1 MDRNGLRNYDKTRKV
16 HDWFRYFAP
25 VFITFS
31 VALGFITRIILLFV
45 PPTVIGFT
53 AAEWAKIFLL
63 GFINDIAFSL
73 LALAPAM
80 LLQATLNDA
89 KYKKPLCAIIGTV
102 LLAFAVYSFL
112 PSNIFIEYGSVVP
125 AIARIL
131 SLLLLGCFCLRLFL
145 PGIRKG
151 WCKAGLLFTMGL
163 YVFLMIVN
171 VISEC
176 IFWNEFGVRYNF
188 IAVDYLVYTNEVIGN
203 IMESYPIIPMFL
215 GVLLVAVL
223 VSWRMFRRRDFSEA
237 GNGGAVSFLATFI
250 IYAVLFTGSFIWL
263 RFSYRNL
270 QSGNN
275 YATELQCNGCWNFL
289 EAYSS
294 STLEYDRFYQMLP
307 DDEASAIKLAL
318 CNQVASKVG
327 EQSRTTATGG
337 EMVTESL
344 QVTSTGSVTDPS
356 LVTEP
361 VEVTTANNNGVQII
375 RDSIPAIKKNIVVIA
390 VESLS
395 ADFLTAYGN
404 EDGLTPNLDTL
415 IGKSL
420 VFDNL
425 YAAGNRSVRG
435 LEALTL
441 CLPPS
446 AGESIIK
453 RPGNEGLFSTGTVL
467 RANGYTTTFI
477 YGGDSYFD
485 NMRTY
490 FSGNG
495 FEIIDKSSYPKED
508 ITFANIWGTCD
519 EDSYRVALKEFDRKA
534 ESGTPFHAIIF
545 TISNHRPYTFPEGKI
560 TYDGEMKSRSAA
572 VKYTDFAI
580 GQFLAEALRKP
591 WFANT
596 VFVIVAD
603 HCASSAGKTSIP
615 VDKYHI
621 PAIVY
626 SPGFIRPQRVE
637 KLCSQ
642 IDLMPTVFSLLHFSY
657 DSKFYGQNIL
667 DSVYNQRA
675 FMATYQDLGYYSND
689 VLTVLSPVRR
699 VQQFD
704 VNETEPFRHSETVKE
719 TPADNLVK
727 EAQAFYQSVN
737 LQPVAKE

>member
-1 MDRNGLRNYDKTRKV
+1 MDRNCLRNYDKTRKV

-31 VALGFITRIILLFV
+31 VALGFITRILLLFT

-53 AAEWAKIFLL
+53 ALEWLKIFLL
-63 GFINDIAFSL
+63 GFVNDVAFSL

-80 LLQATLNDA
+80 LVQATLNDA
-89 KYKKPLCAIIGTV
+89 KYKKPLCYIIGAA
-102 LLAFAVYSFL
+102 LLAFAVYSLL
-112 PSNIFIEYGSVVP
+112 PSNIFTEYGSVVP
-125 AIARIL
+125 TIARLL
-131 SLLLLGCFCLRLFL
+131 SLLLLGAFCLRLFI
-145 PGIRKG
+145 PNIRKG

-163 YVFLMIVN
+163 YIFLMIVN

-176 IFWNEFGVRYNF
+176 VFWNEFGVRYNF

-203 IMESYPIIPMFL
+203 IMESYPIVPMFL
-215 GVLLVAVL
+215 GVFLVAVL
-223 VSWRMFRRRDFSEA
+223 ICWRLFRRNDFSES
-237 GNGGAVSFLATFI
+237 GNGGAVPFLATFV
-250 IYAVLFTGSFIWL
+250 IYAVLFAGSFFWL
-263 RFSYRNL
+263 RYSYRNL
-270 QSGNN
+270 QSANN

-307 DDEASAIKLAL
+307 EDEAQGLKLAL
-318 CNQVASKVG
+318 CGQVPAR
-327 EQSRTTATGG
+327 EEA
-337 EMVTESL
+337 
-344 QVTSTGSVTDPS
+344 GSVVRQADQPADAA
-356 LVTEP
+356 VRM
-361 VEVTTANNNGVQII
+361 I
-375 RDSIPAIKKNIVVIA
+375 RDSVPPVRKNIVMIT

-395 ADFLTAYGN
+395 ADFLAAYGN
-404 EDGLTPNLDTL
+404 EDGITPNLDTL
-415 IGKSL
+415 IEKSL

-441 CLPPS
+441 CIPPS
-446 AGESIIK
+446 AGESLIK
-453 RPGNEGLFSTGTVL
+453 RPDNAGLFSTGTVL
-467 RANGYTTTFI
+467 RENGYTTSFI

-485 NMRTY
+485 NMRAY

-495 FEIIDKSSYPKED
+495 FEIIDKYCYPKED
-508 ITFANIWGTCD
+508 ITFSNIWGTCD
-519 EDSYRVALKEFDRKA
+519 EDSYRVALKEFDKKA

-580 GQFLAEALRKP
+580 GQFLAEASRRP
-591 WFANT
+591 WFGNT
-596 VFVIVAD
+596 VFIVVAD

-626 SPGFIRPQRVE
+626 SPGFIQPRRVD

-642 IDLMPTVFSLLHFSY
+642 IDLMPTIFSLLHFSY
-657 DSKFYGQNIL
+657 DSKFYGRDIL
-667 DSVYNQRA
+667 APDYNQRA
-675 FMATYQDLGYYSND
+675 FMATYQDLGYYSDD

-699 VQQFD
+699 IRQFD
-704 VNETEPFRHSETVKE
+704 VRETGPWSHTETPKE
-719 TPADNLVK
+719 TPADSLVM
-727 EAQAFYQSVN
+727 EAQAFYQTVN
-737 LQPVAKE
+737 LKPW

>member
-1 MDRNGLRNYDKTRKV
+1 MDRNCLRNYDKTRKV

-31 VALGFITRIILLFV
+31 VALGFITRILLLFT

-53 AAEWAKIFLL
+53 ALEWLKIFLL
-63 GFINDIAFSL
+63 GFVNDVAFSL

-80 LLQATLNDA
+80 VVQATLNDA
-89 KYKKPLCAIIGTV
+89 KYKKPLCYIIGAA
-102 LLAFAVYSFL
+102 LLAFAVYSLL
-112 PSNIFIEYGSVVP
+112 PSNIFTEYGSVVP
-125 AIARIL
+125 TIARLL
-131 SLLLLGCFCLRLFL
+131 SLLLLGAFCLRLFI
-145 PGIRKG
+145 PNIRKG

-163 YVFLMIVN
+163 YIFLMIVN
-171 VISEC
+171 AISEC
-176 IFWNEFGVRYNF
+176 VFWNEFGVRYNF

-203 IMESYPIIPMFL
+203 IMESYPIVPMFL
-215 GVLLVAVL
+215 GVFLVAVL
-223 VSWRMFRRRDFSEA
+223 ICWRLFRRKDFSES
-237 GNGGAVSFLATFI
+237 GNGGAVPFLATFV
-250 IYAVLFTGSFIWL
+250 IYAALFAGSFFWL

-270 QSGNN
+270 QSSNN

-307 DDEASAIKLAL
+307 EDEAQGLKLAL
-318 CNQVASKVG
+318 CGQVPAR
-327 EQSRTTATGG
+327 EEA
-337 EMVTESL
+337 
-344 QVTSTGSVTDPS
+344 GSAVRQADQPADAA
-356 LVTEP
+356 VRM
-361 VEVTTANNNGVQII
+361 I
-375 RDSIPAIKKNIVVIA
+375 RDSVPPVRKNIVMIT

-395 ADFLTAYGN
+395 ADFLAAYGN
-404 EDGLTPNLDTL
+404 EDGITPNLDTL
-415 IGKSL
+415 IEKSL

-441 CLPPS
+441 CIPPS
-446 AGESIIK
+446 AGESLIK
-453 RPGNEGLFSTGTVL
+453 RPDNAGLFSTGTVL
-467 RANGYTTTFI
+467 GENGYTTSFI

-485 NMRTY
+485 NMRAY

-495 FEIIDKSSYPKED
+495 FEIIDKYCYPKED
-508 ITFANIWGTCD
+508 ITFSNIWGTCD
-519 EDSYRVALKEFDRKA
+519 EDSYRVALKEFDKKA

-580 GQFLAEALRKP
+580 GQFLAEASRRP
-591 WFANT
+591 WFGNT
-596 VFVIVAD
+596 VFIVVAD

-626 SPGFIRPQRVE
+626 SPGFIQPRRVE

-642 IDLMPTVFSLLHFSY
+642 IDLMPTIFSLLHFSY
-657 DSKFYGQNIL
+657 DSKFYGRDIL
-667 DSVYNQRA
+667 APDYNQRA
-675 FMATYQDLGYYSND
+675 FMATYQDLGYYSDD

-699 VQQFD
+699 IRQFD
-704 VNETEPFRHSETVKE
+704 VRETGPWSHTETPKE
-719 TPADNLVK
+719 TPADSLVR
-727 EAQAFYQSVN
+727 EAQAFYQTVN
-737 LQPVAKE
+737 LKPW

>member
-1 MDRNGLRNYDKTRKV
+1 MDRNCLRNYDKTRKV

-31 VALGFITRIILLFV
+31 VALGFITRILLLFT

-53 AAEWAKIFLL
+53 ALEWLKIFLL
-63 GFINDIAFSL
+63 GFVNDVAFSL

-80 LLQATLNDA
+80 VVQATLNDA
-89 KYKKPLCAIIGTV
+89 KYKKPLCYIIGAA
-102 LLAFAVYSFL
+102 LLAFAVYSLL
-112 PSNIFIEYGSVVP
+112 PSNIFTEYGSVVP
-125 AIARIL
+125 TIARLL
-131 SLLLLGCFCLRLFL
+131 SLLLLGAFCLRLFI
-145 PGIRKG
+145 PNIRKG
-151 WCKAGLLFTMGL
+151 CCKAGLLCTMGL
-163 YVFLMIVN
+163 YIFLMIVN
-171 VISEC
+171 AISEC
-176 IFWNEFGVRYNF
+176 VFWNEFGVRYNF

-203 IMESYPIIPMFL
+203 IMESYPIVPMFL
-215 GVLLVAVL
+215 GVFLVAVL
-223 VSWRMFRRRDFSEA
+223 ICWRLFRRKDFSES
-237 GNGGAVSFLATFI
+237 GNGGAVPFLATFV
-250 IYAVLFTGSFIWL
+250 IYAVLFAGSFFWL

-270 QSGNN
+270 QSSNN

-307 DDEASAIKLAL
+307 EDEAQGLKLAL
-318 CNQVASKVG
+318 CGQVPVREEA
-327 EQSRTTATGG
+327 
-337 EMVTESL
+337 
-344 QVTSTGSVTDPS
+344 GSAVRQAAQPADAA
-356 LVTEP
+356 VRM
-361 VEVTTANNNGVQII
+361 I
-375 RDSIPAIKKNIVVIA
+375 RDSVPPVRKNIVMIT

-395 ADFLTAYGN
+395 ADFLAAYGN
-404 EDGLTPNLDTL
+404 EDGITPNLDTL
-415 IGKSL
+415 IEKSL

-441 CLPPS
+441 CIPPS
-446 AGESIIK
+446 AGESLIK
-453 RPGNEGLFSTGTVL
+453 RPDNAGLFSTGTVL
-467 RANGYTTTFI
+467 RENGYTTSFI

-485 NMRTY
+485 NMRAY

-495 FEIIDKSSYPKED
+495 FEIIDKYCYPKED
-508 ITFANIWGTCD
+508 ITFSNIWGTCD
-519 EDSYRVALKEFDRKA
+519 EDSYRVALKEFDKKA

-580 GQFLAEALRKP
+580 GQFLAEASRRP
-591 WFANT
+591 WFGNT
-596 VFVIVAD
+596 VFIVVAD

-626 SPGFIRPQRVE
+626 SPGFIQPRRVE

-642 IDLMPTVFSLLHFSY
+642 IDLMPTIFSLLHFSY
-657 DSKFYGQNIL
+657 DSKFYGRDIL
-667 DSVYNQRA
+667 APDYNQRA
-675 FMATYQDLGYYSND
+675 FMATYQDLGYYSDD

-699 VQQFD
+699 IRQFD
-704 VNETEPFRHSETVKE
+704 VRETGPWSHTETPKE
-719 TPADNLVK
+719 TPADSLVR
-727 EAQAFYQSVN
+727 EAQAFYQTVN
-737 LQPVAKE
+737 LKPW

>member
-1 MDRNGLRNYDKTRKV
+1 MDRNFIIGYNKPEKV
-16 HDWFRYFAP
+16 RDWFWKFAP
-25 VFITFS
+25 IFILFS
-31 VALGFITRIILLFV
+31 AALGLLTRVILIFV

-53 AAEWAKIFLL
+53 ALEWLKIFVL
-63 GFINDIAFSL
+63 GFINDVAFSI
-73 LALAPAM
+73 LALAPAV
-80 LLQATLNDA
+80 LLYATLNDA
-89 KYKKPLCAIIGTV
+89 KYKKPLSVVLAAA

-112 PSNIFIEYGSVVP
+112 PSNIFTEYGSVVP
-125 AIARIL
+125 TIARVL
-131 SLLLLGCFCLRLFL
+131 SLLLLCGFCLRLFI
-145 PGIRKG
+145 PSIRKG

-163 YVFLMIVN
+163 YIFLMITN
-171 VISEC
+171 AISEC

-203 IMESYPIIPMFL
+203 IMESYPIIPMVL

-223 VSWRMFRRRDFSEA
+223 ICWRIFRRQDFSEA
-237 GNGGAVSFLATFI
+237 GNSGMIPFLATFA
-250 IYAVLFTGSFIWL
+250 IYAFLFTGSFFWL

-270 QSGNN
+270 QSANN

-307 DDEASAIKLAL
+307 TDEASALKLAL
-318 CNQVASKVG
+318 CNQDG
-327 EQSRTTATGG
+327 
-337 EMVTESL
+337 
-344 QVTSTGSVTDPS
+344 D
-356 LVTEP
+356 
-361 VEVTTANNNGVQII
+361 GVQAI
-375 RDSIPAIKKNIVVIA
+375 RDSVPVIKKNIVVIA

-395 ADFLTAYGN
+395 ADFLSAYGN
-404 EDGLTPNLDTL
+404 EDGITPNLDTL
-415 IGKSL
+415 IEKSL

-441 CLPPS
+441 CIPPS

-453 RPGNEGLFSTGTVL
+453 RPGNAGLFSTGTVL
-467 RANGYTTTFI
+467 RANGYTTSFI

-495 FEIIDKSSYPKED
+495 FEIIDKTSYPKED

-519 EDSYRVALKEFDRKA
+519 EDSYRVALKEFDKKA
-534 ESGTPFHAIIF
+534 GSGTPFHAIIF

-580 GQFLAEALRKP
+580 GQFLAEASRKS

-667 DSVYNQRA
+667 DSEYNQRA
-675 FMATYQDLGYYSND
+675 FMATYQDLGYYSDD

-704 VNETEPFRHSETVKE
+704 VTSTEPWHHTETPKVAHADSLVKE
-719 TPADNLVK
+719 T
-727 EAQAFYQSVN
+727 QAFYQTVN
-737 LQPVAKE
+737 LCPLAKE

>member
-1 MDRNGLRNYDKTRKV
+1 MDRNCLRNYDKTRKV

-31 VALGFITRIILLFV
+31 VALGFITRILLLFT

-53 AAEWAKIFLL
+53 ALEWLKIFLL
-63 GFINDIAFSL
+63 GFVNDVAFSL

-80 LLQATLNDA
+80 VVQATLNDA
-89 KYKKPLCAIIGTV
+89 KYKKPLCYIIGAA
-102 LLAFAVYSFL
+102 LLAFAVYSLL
-112 PSNIFIEYGSVVP
+112 PSNIFTEYGSVVP
-125 AIARIL
+125 TIARLL
-131 SLLLLGCFCLRLFL
+131 SLLLLGAFCLRLFI
-145 PGIRKG
+145 PNIRKG

-163 YVFLMIVN
+163 YIFLMIVN
-171 VISEC
+171 AISEC
-176 IFWNEFGVRYNF
+176 VFWNEFGVRYNF

-203 IMESYPIIPMFL
+203 IMESYPIVPMFL
-215 GVLLVAVL
+215 GVFLVAVL
-223 VSWRMFRRRDFSEA
+223 ICWRMFRRKDFSES
-237 GNGGAVSFLATFI
+237 GNGGAVPFLATFV
-250 IYAVLFTGSFIWL
+250 IYAVLFAGSFFWL

-270 QSGNN
+270 QSSNN

-307 DDEASAIKLAL
+307 EDEAQGLKLAL
-318 CNQVASKVG
+318 CGQVPVREEA
-327 EQSRTTATGG
+327 
-337 EMVTESL
+337 
-344 QVTSTGSVTDPS
+344 GSAVRQADQPADAA
-356 LVTEP
+356 VRM
-361 VEVTTANNNGVQII
+361 I
-375 RDSIPAIKKNIVVIA
+375 RDSVPPVRKNIVMIT

-395 ADFLTAYGN
+395 ADFLAAYGN
-404 EDGLTPNLDTL
+404 EDGITPNLDTL
-415 IGKSL
+415 IEKSL

-441 CLPPS
+441 CIPPS
-446 AGESIIK
+446 AGESLIK
-453 RPGNEGLFSTGTVL
+453 RPDNAGLFSTGTVL
-467 RANGYTTTFI
+467 RENGYTTSFI

-485 NMRTY
+485 NMCAY

-495 FEIIDKSSYPKED
+495 FEIIDKYCYPKED
-508 ITFANIWGTCD
+508 ITFSNIWGTCD
-519 EDSYRVALKEFDRKA
+519 EDSYRVALKEFDKKA

-580 GQFLAEALRKP
+580 GQFLAEASRRP
-591 WFANT
+591 WFGNT
-596 VFVIVAD
+596 VFIVVAD

-626 SPGFIRPQRVE
+626 SPGFIQPRRVE

-642 IDLMPTVFSLLHFSY
+642 IDLMPTIFSLLHFSY

-667 DSVYNQRA
+667 APDYNQRA
-675 FMATYQDLGYYSND
+675 FMATYQDLGYYSDD

-699 VQQFD
+699 IRQFD
-704 VNETEPFRHSETVKE
+704 VRETGPWSHTETPKE
-719 TPADNLVK
+719 TPADSLVR
-727 EAQAFYQSVN
+727 EAQAFYQTVN
-737 LQPVAKE
+737 LKPW

>member
-1 MDRNGLRNYDKTRKV
+1 MDRNFIIDDGKTQKV
-16 HDWFRYFAP
+16 RDWFWNFAP
-25 VFITFS
+25 IFILFS
-31 VALGFITRIILLFV
+31 AALGLLTRVILIFV

-53 AAEWAKIFLL
+53 ALEWLKIFVL
-63 GFINDIAFSL
+63 GFINDVAFSI
-73 LALAPAM
+73 LALAPAV
-80 LLQATLNDA
+80 LLYATLNDA
-89 KYKKPLCAIIGTV
+89 KYKKPLSVVLAAA

-112 PSNIFIEYGSVVP
+112 PSNIFTEYGSVVP
-125 AIARIL
+125 TIARVL
-131 SLLLLGCFCLRLFL
+131 SLLLLGGFCLRLFI
-145 PGIRKG
+145 PSIRKG

-163 YVFLMIVN
+163 YIFLMITN
-171 VISEC
+171 AISEC

-203 IMESYPIIPMFL
+203 IMESYPIIPMVL

-223 VSWRMFRRRDFSEA
+223 ICWRIFRRQDFSEA
-237 GNGGAVSFLATFI
+237 GNSGMIPFLATFA
-250 IYAVLFTGSFIWL
+250 IYAFLFTGSFFWL

-270 QSGNN
+270 QSANN

-307 DDEASAIKLAL
+307 TDEASVLKLAL
-318 CNQVASKVG
+318 CNQDG
-327 EQSRTTATGG
+327 
-337 EMVTESL
+337 
-344 QVTSTGSVTDPS
+344 D
-356 LVTEP
+356 
-361 VEVTTANNNGVQII
+361 GVQAI
-375 RDSIPAIKKNIVVIA
+375 RDSVPVIKKNIVVIA

-395 ADFLTAYGN
+395 ADFLSAYGN
-404 EDGLTPNLDTL
+404 EDGITPNLDTL
-415 IGKSL
+415 IEKSL

-441 CLPPS
+441 CIPPS

-453 RPGNEGLFSTGTVL
+453 RPGNAGLFSTGTVL
-467 RANGYTTTFI
+467 RANGYTTSFI

-495 FEIIDKSSYPKED
+495 FEIIDKTSYPKED

-519 EDSYRVALKEFDRKA
+519 EDSYRVALKEFDKKA
-534 ESGTPFHAIIF
+534 ENGTPFHAIIF

-572 VKYTDFAI
+572 VKYSDFAI
-580 GQFLAEALRKP
+580 GQFLAEASRKS

-667 DSVYNQRA
+667 DSEYNQRA
-675 FMATYQDLGYYSND
+675 FMATYQDLGYYSDD

-704 VNETEPFRHSETVKE
+704 VTSTEPWHHTETPKVAHADSLVKE
-719 TPADNLVK
+719 T
-727 EAQAFYQSVN
+727 QAFYQTVN
-737 LQPVAKE
+737 LCPLAKE

>member
-1 MDRNGLRNYDKTRKV
+1 MDRNGLRDYDKSRKV

-25 VFITFS
+25 VFINFAVT
-31 VALGFITRIILLFV
+31 LGFITRVILLFV

-53 AAEWAKIFLL
+53 AVEWVKIFLL
-63 GFINDIAFSL
+63 GLVNDIAFSL

-80 LLQATLNDA
+80 LIQATLNDA
-89 KYKKPLCAIIGTV
+89 KYKKPLSDIIGAA
-102 LLAFAVYSFL
+102 LLVFAIYSFL

-125 AIARIL
+125 TIARIL
-131 SLLLLGCFCLRLFL
+131 SLLLLGCFCLRMLI
-145 PGIRKG
+145 PGIRNG
-151 WCKAGLLFTMGL
+151 WCATGLLITMGL
-163 YVFLMIVN
+163 YIFLMIVN
-171 VISEC
+171 VVSEC
-176 IFWNEFGVRYNF
+176 VFWNEFGVRYNF

-203 IMESYPIIPMFL
+203 IMESYPIIPLFL

-223 VSWRMFRRRDFSEA
+223 VSWRMFREKDFSEA
-237 GNGGAVSFLATFI
+237 CNGGTAAFLATFV
-250 IYAVLFTGSFIWL
+250 IYAVLFTGSFFWL
-263 RFSYRNL
+263 RFSHRNL
-270 QSGNN
+270 QSANS

-307 DDEASAIKLAL
+307 SDEASALKLDL
-318 CNQVASKVG
+318 CNQAAST
-327 EQSRTTATGG
+327 SSATGRESAIG
-337 EMVTESL
+337 ESL
-344 QVTSTGSVTDPS
+344 S
-356 LVTEP
+356 VTEP
-361 VEVTTANNNGVQII
+361 VEVTSANSNGVQII
-375 RDSIPAIKKNIVVIA
+375 RDSIPAVKKNIVVIA

-435 LEALTL
+435 LEAMTL

-453 RPGNEGLFSTGTVL
+453 RPDNAGLFSTGTVL

-495 FEIIDKSSYPKED
+495 FEIIDKSGYPKED

-534 ESGTPFHAIIF
+534 ESGAPFHAIIF

-580 GQFLAEALRKP
+580 GQFLAEASRKP
-591 WFANT
+591 WFTNT

-626 SPGFIRPQRVE
+626 SPGFIRPQRIE
-637 KLCSQ
+637 KVCSQ

-667 DSVYNQRA
+667 DPGYNQRA
-675 FMATYQDLGYYSND
+675 FMATYQDLGYFSDD

-699 VQQFD
+699 IRQFD
-704 VNETEPFRHSETVKE
+704 VTSAGAWSHNETSRDTLS
-719 TPADNLVK
+719 DSLVK
-727 EAQAFYQSVN
+727 EAQAFYQTVN

>member
-1 MDRNGLRNYDKTRKV
+1 MNRNCLRNYDKTRKV

-25 VFITFS
+25 VFIIFS
-31 VALGFITRIILLFV
+31 AALGLLTRLLLLFI
-45 PPTVIGFT
+45 PPTVIGFS
-53 AAEWAKIFLL
+53 AIEWLKIFLL
-63 GFINDIAFSL
+63 GLVNDIAFSV
-73 LALAPAM
+73 LALAPGM
-80 LLQATLNDA
+80 LLHATLNDA
-89 KYKKPLCAIIGTV
+89 KYKKPLSAIIGAA

-125 AIARIL
+125 TIARAL
-131 SLLLLGCFCLRLFL
+131 SLLLLGGFCLRLFI
-145 PGIRKG
+145 PNIREG

-171 VISEC
+171 VASEC
-176 IFWNEFGVRYNF
+176 VFWNEFGVRYNF

-203 IMESYPIIPMFL
+203 IMESYPIVPMFL

-237 GNGGAVSFLATFI
+237 GNGGAVPFLATFI
-250 IYAVLFTGSFIWL
+250 MYSVLFVGSFFWL

-270 QSGNN
+270 QSANN

-307 DDEASAIKLAL
+307 DDEAAGIKLAL
-318 CNQVASKVG
+318 CNQIDS
-327 EQSRTTATGG
+327 S
-337 EMVTESL
+337 
-344 QVTSTGSVTDPS
+344 
-356 LVTEP
+356 VTEP
-361 VEVTTANNNGVQII
+361 AEVTPANSNGVQII
-375 RDSIPAIKKNIVVIA
+375 RDSVPAIKKNIALIA

-395 ADFLTAYGN
+395 ADFLAAYGN
-404 EDGLTPNLDTL
+404 KDGLTPNLDTL
-415 IGKSL
+415 IDKSL

-446 AGESIIK
+446 AGESVIK
-453 RPGNEGLFSTGTVL
+453 RPDNAGLFSTGTVL

-485 NMRTY
+485 NMQTY

-508 ITFANIWGTCD
+508 ITFSNIWGTCD

-580 GQFLAEALRKP
+580 GQFLAEASRKP
-591 WFANT
+591 WFGNT

-626 SPGFIRPQRVE
+626 SPGFIQPRRIDKV
-637 KLCSQ
+637 CSQ

-667 DSVYNQRA
+667 APEYNQRA
-675 FMATYQDLGYYSND
+675 FMATYQDLGYFSDD

-704 VNETEPFRHSETVKE
+704 VTETAPWSHSETVKE
-719 TPADNLVK
+719 TSDEALVK
-727 EAQAFYQSVN
+727 EAQAFYQTVN

>member
-1 MDRNGLRNYDKTRKV
+1 MDRNCLRNYDKTRKV

-31 VALGFITRIILLFV
+31 VALGFITRILLLFT

-53 AAEWAKIFLL
+53 ALEWLKIFLL
-63 GFINDIAFSL
+63 GFVNDVAFSL

-80 LLQATLNDA
+80 VVQATLNDA
-89 KYKKPLCAIIGTV
+89 KYKKPLCYIIGAA
-102 LLAFAVYSFL
+102 LLAFAVYSLL
-112 PSNIFIEYGSVVP
+112 PSNIFTEYGSVVP
-125 AIARIL
+125 TIARLL
-131 SLLLLGCFCLRLFL
+131 SLLLLGAFCLRLFI
-145 PGIRKG
+145 PNIRNG

-163 YVFLMIVN
+163 YIFLMIVN
-171 VISEC
+171 AISEC
-176 IFWNEFGVRYNF
+176 VFWNEFGVRYNF

-203 IMESYPIIPMFL
+203 IMESYPIVPMFL
-215 GVLLVAVL
+215 GVFLVAVL
-223 VSWRMFRRRDFSEA
+223 ICWRLFRRKDFSES
-237 GNGGAVSFLATFI
+237 GNGGAVPFLATFV
-250 IYAVLFTGSFIWL
+250 IYAVLFAGSFFWL

-270 QSGNN
+270 QSSNN

-307 DDEASAIKLAL
+307 EEEAQGLKLAL
-318 CNQVASKVG
+318 CGQVPVREEA
-327 EQSRTTATGG
+327 
-337 EMVTESL
+337 
-344 QVTSTGSVTDPS
+344 GSAVRQADQPADAA
-356 LVTEP
+356 VRM
-361 VEVTTANNNGVQII
+361 I
-375 RDSIPAIKKNIVVIA
+375 RDSVPPVRKNIVMIT

-395 ADFLTAYGN
+395 ADFLAAYGN
-404 EDGLTPNLDTL
+404 EDGITPNLDTL
-415 IGKSL
+415 IEKSL

-441 CLPPS
+441 CIPPS
-446 AGESIIK
+446 AGESLIK
-453 RPGNEGLFSTGTVL
+453 RPDNAGLFSTGTVL
-467 RANGYTTTFI
+467 RENGYTTSFI

-485 NMRTY
+485 NMRAY

-495 FEIIDKSSYPKED
+495 FEIIDKYCYPKED
-508 ITFANIWGTCD
+508 ITFSNIWGTCD
-519 EDSYRVALKEFDRKA
+519 EDSYRVALKEFDKKA

-580 GQFLAEALRKP
+580 GQFLAEASRRP
-591 WFANT
+591 WFGNT
-596 VFVIVAD
+596 VFIVVAD

-626 SPGFIRPQRVE
+626 SPGFIQPRRVE

-642 IDLMPTVFSLLHFSY
+642 IDLMPTIFSLLHFSY
-657 DSKFYGQNIL
+657 DSKFYGRDIL
-667 DSVYNQRA
+667 APDYNQRA
-675 FMATYQDLGYYSND
+675 FMATYQDLGYYSDD

-699 VQQFD
+699 IRQIGRAHV
-704 VNETEPFRHSETVKE
+704 
-719 TPADNLVK
+719 
-727 EAQAFYQSVN
+727 
-737 LQPVAKE
+737 

>member
-1 MDRNGLRNYDKTRKV
+1 MDRNSLRDYDKTRKV

-31 VALGFITRIILLFV
+31 VTLGLITRMILLFV

-53 AAEWAKIFLL
+53 AVEWLKIFLL
-63 GFINDIAFSL
+63 GLVNDVAFSI

-80 LLQATLNDA
+80 LIQATLNDA
-89 KYKKPLCAIIGTV
+89 KYKKPLSIVIGTI
-102 LLAFAVYSFL
+102 LLAFAIYSFL
-112 PSNIFIEYGSVVP
+112 PSNIFTEYGSVVP
-125 AIARIL
+125 TIARSL
-131 SLLLLGCFCLRLFL
+131 SVLLLCGFCLRLFI
-145 PGIRKG
+145 PDIRKG

-163 YVFLMIVN
+163 YIFLMIFN

-203 IMESYPIIPMFL
+203 IMESYPVLPLFL
-215 GVLLVAVL
+215 GVLLMAVL
-223 VSWRMFRRRDFSEA
+223 VSWRMFRRLDFRDA
-237 GNGGAVSFLATFI
+237 GNGGAVQFLATFV
-250 IYAVLFTGSFIWL
+250 IYAVLFTGSFFWL

-270 QSGNN
+270 QSDNN

-307 DDEASAIKLAL
+307 ADEASALKLAL
-318 CNQVASKVG
+318 CNQDG
-327 EQSRTTATGG
+327 
-337 EMVTESL
+337 
-344 QVTSTGSVTDPS
+344 D
-356 LVTEP
+356 
-361 VEVTTANNNGVQII
+361 GVQAIK
-375 RDSIPAIKKNIVVIA
+375 DSVPAIKKNIVVIA

-395 ADFLTAYGN
+395 ADFLSAYGN
-404 EDGLTPNLDTL
+404 EDGITPNLDTL
-415 IGKSL
+415 IEKSL

-446 AGESIIK
+446 AGESLIK
-453 RPGNEGLFSTGTVL
+453 RPDNAGLFSTGTVL
-467 RANGYTTTFI
+467 RANGYTTSFI

-519 EDSYRVALKEFDRKA
+519 EDSYRVALKEFDKKA

-580 GQFLAEALRKP
+580 GQFLAEASRKP
-591 WFANT
+591 WFAGT

-667 DSVYNQRA
+667 DPEYNQRA
-675 FMATYQDLGYYSND
+675 FMATYQDLGYYSDD

-704 VNETEPFRHSETVKE
+704 VASTEPWHNTETPKADSADSLVKE
-719 TPADNLVK
+719 T
-727 EAQAFYQSVN
+727 QAFYQTVN

>member
-1 MDRNGLRNYDKTRKV
+1 MDRNFIIDDGKTQKV
-16 HDWFRYFAP
+16 RDWFWNFAP
-25 VFITFS
+25 IFILFS
-31 VALGFITRIILLFV
+31 ATLGLLTRVILIFV

-53 AAEWAKIFLL
+53 ALEWLKIFVL
-63 GFINDIAFSL
+63 GFINDVAFSI
-73 LALAPAM
+73 LALAPAV
-80 LLQATLNDA
+80 LLYATLNDA
-89 KYKKPLCAIIGTV
+89 KYKKPLSVVLAAA

-112 PSNIFIEYGSVVP
+112 PSNIFTEYGSVVP
-125 AIARIL
+125 TIARVL
-131 SLLLLGCFCLRLFL
+131 SLLLLGGFCLRLFI
-145 PGIRKG
+145 PSIRKG

-163 YVFLMIVN
+163 YIFLMITN
-171 VISEC
+171 AISEC

-203 IMESYPIIPMFL
+203 IMESYPIIPMVL

-223 VSWRMFRRRDFSEA
+223 ICLRIFRRQDFSEA
-237 GNGGAVSFLATFI
+237 GNSGMIPFLATFA
-250 IYAVLFTGSFIWL
+250 IYAFLFTGSFFWL

-270 QSGNN
+270 QSANN

-307 DDEASAIKLAL
+307 TDEASALKLAL
-318 CNQVASKVG
+318 CNQDG
-327 EQSRTTATGG
+327 
-337 EMVTESL
+337 
-344 QVTSTGSVTDPS
+344 D
-356 LVTEP
+356 
-361 VEVTTANNNGVQII
+361 GVQAI
-375 RDSIPAIKKNIVVIA
+375 RDSVPVIKKNIVVIA

-395 ADFLTAYGN
+395 ADFLSAYGN
-404 EDGLTPNLDTL
+404 EDGITPNLDTL
-415 IGKSL
+415 IEKSL

-441 CLPPS
+441 CIPPS

-453 RPGNEGLFSTGTVL
+453 RPGNAGLFSTGTVL
-467 RANGYTTTFI
+467 RANGYTTSFI

-495 FEIIDKSSYPKED
+495 FEIIDKTSYPKED

-519 EDSYRVALKEFDRKA
+519 EDSYRVALKEFDKKA
-534 ESGTPFHAIIF
+534 GSGTPFHAIIF

-580 GQFLAEALRKP
+580 GQFLAEASRKS

-667 DSVYNQRA
+667 APEYNQRA
-675 FMATYQDLGYYSND
+675 FMATYQDLGYYSDD

-704 VNETEPFRHSETVKE
+704 VASTEPWHHTETPKADSADSLVKE
-719 TPADNLVK
+719 T
-727 EAQAFYQSVN
+727 QAFYQTVN

>member
-1 MDRNGLRNYDKTRKV
+1 MDRDILGNNGRTSKV

-25 VFITFS
+25 VFITF
-31 VALGFITRIILLFV
+31 AAILGFITRIFLLFV

-53 AAEWAKIFLL
+53 ASEWLKIFFL
-63 GFINDIAFSL
+63 GLANDIAFSL

-80 LLQATLNDA
+80 LLHATLNNA
-89 KYKKPLCAIIGTV
+89 KYRKPISTVIGAA
-102 LLAFAVYSFL
+102 LLAFMVYSFL
-112 PSNIFIEYGSVVP
+112 PSNIFSEYGSVVP
-125 AIARIL
+125 AIARTI
-131 SLLLLGCFCLRLFL
+131 SLLLLGGFCLRLFI
-145 PGIRKG
+145 PGIREG
-151 WCKAGLLFTMGL
+151 WCRAGLLFTMGL
-163 YVFLMIVN
+163 YIFLAIVN
-171 VISEC
+171 AISEC

-203 IMESYPIIPMFL
+203 IMESYPVVPMFA
-215 GVLLVAVL
+215 GVLMVAVL
-223 VSWRMFRRRDFSEA
+223 VSWRMFRCKDFSEA
-237 GNGGAVSFLATFI
+237 GNGGTVPFLATFV
-250 IYAVLFTGSFIWL
+250 IYAILFAGSLSWL

-270 QSGNN
+270 QSANN

-289 EAYSS
+289 EAYGS
-294 STLEYDRFYQMLP
+294 STLEYDRFYRMLP
-307 DDEASAIKLAL
+307 SDEASALKLKL
-318 CNQVASKVG
+318 CHQVASMAG
-327 EQSRTTATGG
+327 EQSRATG
-337 EMVTESL
+337 SA
-344 QVTSTGSVTDPS
+344 TS
-356 LVTEP
+356 
-361 VEVTTANNNGVQII
+361 ANSDGVQII
-375 RDSIPAIKKNIVVIA
+375 RDTIPAIKKNIVLIA

-395 ADFLTAYGN
+395 ADFLAAYGN
-404 EDGLTPNLDTL
+404 EEGITPNLDSL

-453 RPGNEGLFSTGTVL
+453 RPDNEGLFSTGTVL
-467 RANGYTTTFI
+467 RANGYTSSFI

-580 GQFLAEALRKP
+580 GQFLDEASRKP

-615 VDKYHI
+615 VDRYHI

-626 SPGFIRPQRVE
+626 APGFIQPQRVG

-667 DSVYNQRA
+667 APEYDQRA
-675 FMATYQDLGYYSND
+675 FMATYQDLGYYSDD
-689 VLTVLSPVRR
+689 VLTVLSPVGR

-704 VNETEPFRHSETVKE
+704 VAETEPWRHTETPKE
-719 TPADNLVK
+719 TPAESLVK
-727 EAQAFYQSVN
+727 EAQAFYQTVN
-737 LQPVAKE
+737 LE

>member
-31 VALGFITRIILLFV
+31 VAIGFITRIILLFV

-53 AAEWAKIFLL
+53 ALEWLKIFAL
-63 GFINDIAFSL
+63 GFVNDMAFSL

-80 LLQATLNDA
+80 LVHATLNDA
-89 KYKKPLCAIIGTV
+89 KYKKPLSVIIGAA

-112 PSNIFIEYGSVVP
+112 PSNIFTEYGSVVP
-125 AIARIL
+125 TIARVL
-131 SLLLLGCFCLRLFL
+131 SLLLLVGFGLRLFH
-145 PGIRKG
+145 PGARKG

-163 YVFLMIVN
+163 YIFLMIVN
-171 VISEC
+171 AVSEC
-176 IFWNEFGVRYNF
+176 VFWNEFGVRYNF

-203 IMESYPIIPMFL
+203 IMESYPIVPLFL

-223 VSWRMFRRRDFSEA
+223 ISWRLFRRKDFSEA
-237 GNGGAVSFLATFI
+237 DNGGAIPFLATLV
-250 IYAVLFTGSFIWL
+250 IYAVLFAGSFFWL

-270 QSGNN
+270 QSANN

-294 STLEYDRFYQMLP
+294 SALEYDRFYQLLP
-307 DDEASAIKLAL
+307 SDEARDLKLAL
-318 CNQVASKVG
+318 CGQNASADDASTSSASESAPVAEPAEAHEFG
-327 EQSRTTATGG
+327 RTIGYTGI
-337 EMVTESL
+337 
-344 QVTSTGSVTDPS
+344 QP
-356 LVTEP
+356 
-361 VEVTTANNNGVQII
+361 I
-375 RDSIPAIKKNIVVIA
+375 RDSIPAIKKNIVLIA

-395 ADFLTAYGN
+395 ADFLAAYGN
-404 EDGLTPNLDTL
+404 EKGITPNLDTL
-415 IGKSL
+415 IDKSL

-441 CLPPS
+441 CIPPS
-446 AGESIIK
+446 AGESLIK
-453 RPGNEGLFSTGTVL
+453 RPDNAGLFSTGSVL
-467 RANGYTTTFI
+467 RDNGYTTTFI

-485 NMRTY
+485 NMRAY

-495 FEIIDKSSYPKED
+495 FEIIDKASYPKED
-508 ITFANIWGTCD
+508 ITFSNIWGTCD

-560 TYDGEMKSRSAA
+560 TFDGEMKSRSAA

-580 GQFLAEALRKP
+580 GQFLAEASRKP
-591 WFANT
+591 WFGNT

-626 SPGFIRPQRVE
+626 SPGFIQPRRVE

-642 IDLMPTVFSLLHFSY
+642 IDLMPTLFSLLHFSY
-657 DSKFYGQNIL
+657 NSRFYGQNIL
-667 DSVYNQRA
+667 SPDYNQRA
-675 FMATYQDLGYYSND
+675 FMATYQDLGYLSND
-689 VLTVLSPVRR
+689 ILTVLSPVRR
-699 VQQFD
+699 VRLFD
-704 VNETEPFRHSETVKE
+704 VTETEKWRHTE
-719 TPADNLVK
+719 TPRETQDEGLVK

-737 LQPVAKE
+737 STE

>member
-1 MDRNGLRNYDKTRKV
+1 MDRNCLRNYDKTRKV

-31 VALGFITRIILLFV
+31 VALGFITRILLLFT

-53 AAEWAKIFLL
+53 ALEWLKILLL
-63 GFINDIAFSL
+63 GFVNDVAFSL

-80 LLQATLNDA
+80 VVQATLNDA
-89 KYKKPLCAIIGTV
+89 KYKKPLCYIIGAA
-102 LLAFAVYSFL
+102 LLAFAVYSLL
-112 PSNIFIEYGSVVP
+112 PSNIFTEYGSVVP
-125 AIARIL
+125 TIARLL
-131 SLLLLGCFCLRLFL
+131 SLLLLGAFCLRLFI
-145 PGIRKG
+145 PNIRKG

-163 YVFLMIVN
+163 YIFLMIVN
-171 VISEC
+171 AISEC
-176 IFWNEFGVRYNF
+176 VFWNEFGVRYNF

-203 IMESYPIIPMFL
+203 IMESYPIVPMFL
-215 GVLLVAVL
+215 GVFLVAVL
-223 VSWRMFRRRDFSEA
+223 ICWRLFRRKDFSES
-237 GNGGAVSFLATFI
+237 GNGGAVPFLATFV
-250 IYAVLFTGSFIWL
+250 IYAVLFAGSFFWL

-270 QSGNN
+270 QSSNN

-307 DDEASAIKLAL
+307 EDEAQGLKLAL
-318 CNQVASKVG
+318 CGQVPVREEA
-327 EQSRTTATGG
+327 
-337 EMVTESL
+337 
-344 QVTSTGSVTDPS
+344 GS
-356 LVTEP
+356 
-361 VEVTTANNNGVQII
+361 EVRQADQPADAAVRMI
-375 RDSIPAIKKNIVVIA
+375 RDSVPPVRKNIVMIT

-395 ADFLTAYGN
+395 ADFLAAYGN
-404 EDGLTPNLDTL
+404 EDGITPNLDTL
-415 IGKSL
+415 IEKSL

-441 CLPPS
+441 CIPPS
-446 AGESIIK
+446 AGESLIK
-453 RPGNEGLFSTGTVL
+453 RPDNAGLFSTGTVL
-467 RANGYTTTFI
+467 RENGYTTSFI

-485 NMRTY
+485 NMRAY

-495 FEIIDKSSYPKED
+495 FEIIDKYCYPKED
-508 ITFANIWGTCD
+508 ITFSNIWGTCD
-519 EDSYRVALKEFDRKA
+519 EDSYRVALKEFDKKA

-580 GQFLAEALRKP
+580 GQFLAEASRRP
-591 WFANT
+591 WFGNT
-596 VFVIVAD
+596 VFIVVAD

-626 SPGFIRPQRVE
+626 SPGFIQPRRVE

-642 IDLMPTVFSLLHFSY
+642 IDLMPTIFSLLHFSY
-657 DSKFYGQNIL
+657 DSKFYGRDIL
-667 DSVYNQRA
+667 APDYNQRA
-675 FMATYQDLGYYSND
+675 FMATYQDLGYYSDD

-699 VQQFD
+699 IRQFD
-704 VNETEPFRHSETVKE
+704 VRETGPWSHTETPKE
-719 TPADNLVK
+719 TPADSLVR
-727 EAQAFYQSVN
+727 EAQAFYQTVN
-737 LQPVAKE
+737 LKPW

>member
-1 MDRNGLRNYDKTRKV
+1 MDRNSLRDYDKTRKV

-31 VALGFITRIILLFV
+31 VTLGLITRMILLFV

-53 AAEWAKIFLL
+53 AVEWLKIFLL
-63 GFINDIAFSL
+63 GLVNDVAFSI

-80 LLQATLNDA
+80 LIQATLNDA
-89 KYKKPLCAIIGTV
+89 KYKKPLSIVIGTI
-102 LLAFAVYSFL
+102 LLAFAIYSFL
-112 PSNIFIEYGSVVP
+112 PSNIFTEYGSVVP
-125 AIARIL
+125 TIARSL
-131 SLLLLGCFCLRLFL
+131 SVLLLCGFCLRLFI
-145 PGIRKG
+145 PDIRKG

-163 YVFLMIVN
+163 YIFLMIFN

-203 IMESYPIIPMFL
+203 IMESYPVLPLFL
-215 GVLLVAVL
+215 GVLLMAVL
-223 VSWRMFRRRDFSEA
+223 VSWRMFRRLDFRDA
-237 GNGGAVSFLATFI
+237 GNGGAVQFLATFV
-250 IYAVLFTGSFIWL
+250 IYAVLFTGSFFWL

-270 QSGNN
+270 QSDNN

-307 DDEASAIKLAL
+307 ADEASALKLAL
-318 CNQVASKVG
+318 CNQDG
-327 EQSRTTATGG
+327 
-337 EMVTESL
+337 
-344 QVTSTGSVTDPS
+344 D
-356 LVTEP
+356 
-361 VEVTTANNNGVQII
+361 GVQAIK
-375 RDSIPAIKKNIVVIA
+375 DSVPAIKKNIVVIA

-395 ADFLTAYGN
+395 ADFLSAYGN
-404 EDGLTPNLDTL
+404 EDGITPNLDTL
-415 IGKSL
+415 IEKSL

-446 AGESIIK
+446 AGESLIK
-453 RPGNEGLFSTGTVL
+453 RPDNAGLFSTGTVL
-467 RANGYTTTFI
+467 RANGYTTSFI

-519 EDSYRVALKEFDRKA
+519 EDSYRVALKEFDKKA

-580 GQFLAEALRKP
+580 GQFLAEASRKP
-591 WFANT
+591 WFAGT

-667 DSVYNQRA
+667 APEYNQRA
-675 FMATYQDLGYYSND
+675 FMATYQDLGYYSDD

-704 VNETEPFRHSETVKE
+704 VASTEPWHNTETPKADSADSLVKE
-719 TPADNLVK
+719 T
-727 EAQAFYQSVN
+727 QAFYQTVN

>member
-1 MDRNGLRNYDKTRKV
+1 MERNCLRDHDKTVKIR
-16 HDWFRYFAP
+16 DWFRYFAP
-25 VFITFS
+25 VFISFS
-31 VALGFITRIILLFV
+31 VTLGLITRIVLLFV

-53 AAEWAKIFLL
+53 AVEWLKIFVL
-63 GFINDIAFSL
+63 GFFNDIAFSV
-73 LALAPAM
+73 LALAPAI
-80 LLQATLNDA
+80 LLQATLNDS
-89 KYKKPLCAIIGTV
+89 KYSKPFGVTIGV
-102 LLAFAVYSFL
+102 ALLAFVAYSFL
-112 PSNIFIEYGSVVP
+112 PSNIFTEYGSVVP
-125 AIARIL
+125 TIARAL
-131 SLLLLGCFCLRLFL
+131 SAMLLIGFCLRLFI

-151 WCKAGLLFTMGL
+151 WCNAGLLFTMGL
-163 YVFLMIVN
+163 YIFLMIVN
-171 VISEC
+171 AISEC
-176 IFWNEFGVRYNF
+176 VFWNEFGVRYNF

-215 GVLLVAVL
+215 GVLLVAVI
-223 VSWRMFRRRDFSEA
+223 VCWRMFRRKDFSEA
-237 GNGGAVSFLATFI
+237 GNGGGIPFLATLLVYVI
-250 IYAVLFTGSFIWL
+250 LFTGSLFWL
-263 RFSYRNL
+263 RYSYRNL
-270 QSGNN
+270 QSANN

-294 STLEYDRFYQMLP
+294 STLEYDRFYQTLP
-307 DDEASAIKLAL
+307 DDEASSLKLAL
-318 CNQVASKVG
+318 CNQVAST
-327 EQSRTTATGG
+327 SSATGG
-337 EMVTESL
+337 KS
-344 QVTSTGSVTDPS
+344 
-356 LVTEP
+356 VTEP
-361 VEVTTANNNGVQII
+361 AEVTSANSNGVQII
-375 RDSIPAIKKNIVVIA
+375 RDTVPAIKKNIVVIT

-404 EDGLTPNLDTL
+404 KDGLTPNLDTL
-415 IGKSL
+415 IEKSL

-453 RPGNEGLFSTGTVL
+453 RPGNAGLFSTGTVL
-467 RANGYTTTFI
+467 RDNGYTTSFI

-485 NMRTY
+485 NMKAY

-495 FEIIDKSSYPKED
+495 FEIIDKARYPKED

-519 EDSYRVALKEFDRKA
+519 EDSYRIALKEFDKKA
-534 ESGTPFHAIIF
+534 ESGVPFHAIIF

-580 GQFLAEALRKP
+580 GQFLAEASRKP

-621 PAIVY
+621 PAIIY
-626 SPGFIRPQRVE
+626 APDFIRPQRVE

-642 IDLMPTVFSLLHFSY
+642 IDLMPTIFSLLHFSY
-657 DSKFYGQNIL
+657 DSEFYGQNIL
-667 DSVYNQRA
+667 DPEYNQRA
-675 FMATYQDLGYYSND
+675 FMATYQDLGYYSDD
-689 VLTVLSPVRR
+689 VLTILSPVRR
-699 VQQFD
+699 IQQFD
-704 VNETEPFRHSETVKE
+704 VINTEPWSHTE
-719 TPADNLVK
+719 TPKTPLADSLVR
-727 EAQAFYQSVN
+727 EAQASYQTVMSR
-737 LQPVAKE
+737 Q

>member
-1 MDRNGLRNYDKTRKV
+1 MDRNCLRNYDKTRKV

-31 VALGFITRIILLFV
+31 VALGFITRILLLFT

-53 AAEWAKIFLL
+53 ALEWLKIFLL
-63 GFINDIAFSL
+63 GFVNDVAFSL

-80 LLQATLNDA
+80 VVQATLNDA
-89 KYKKPLCAIIGTV
+89 KYKKPLCYIIGAA
-102 LLAFAVYSFL
+102 LLAFAVYSLL
-112 PSNIFIEYGSVVP
+112 PSNIFTEYGSVVP
-125 AIARIL
+125 TIARLL
-131 SLLLLGCFCLRLFL
+131 SLLLLGAFCLRLFI
-145 PGIRKG
+145 PNIREG

-163 YVFLMIVN
+163 YIFLMIVN
-171 VISEC
+171 AISEC
-176 IFWNEFGVRYNF
+176 VFWNEFGVRYNF

-203 IMESYPIIPMFL
+203 IMESYPIVPMFL
-215 GVLLVAVL
+215 GVFLVAVL
-223 VSWRMFRRRDFSEA
+223 ICWRLFRRKDFSES
-237 GNGGAVSFLATFI
+237 GNGGAVPFLATFV
-250 IYAVLFTGSFIWL
+250 IYAVLFAGSFFWL

-270 QSGNN
+270 QSSNN

-307 DDEASAIKLAL
+307 EDEAQGLKLAL
-318 CNQVASKVG
+318 CGQVPVREEA
-327 EQSRTTATGG
+327 
-337 EMVTESL
+337 
-344 QVTSTGSVTDPS
+344 GSAVRQADQPADAA
-356 LVTEP
+356 VRM
-361 VEVTTANNNGVQII
+361 I
-375 RDSIPAIKKNIVVIA
+375 RDSVPPVRKNIVMIT

-395 ADFLTAYGN
+395 ADFLAAYGN
-404 EDGLTPNLDTL
+404 EDGITPNLDTL
-415 IGKSL
+415 IEKSL

-441 CLPPS
+441 CIPPS
-446 AGESIIK
+446 AGESLIK
-453 RPGNEGLFSTGTVL
+453 RPDNAGLFSTGTVL
-467 RANGYTTTFI
+467 RENGYTTSFI

-485 NMRTY
+485 NMRAY

-495 FEIIDKSSYPKED
+495 FEIIDKYCYPKED
-508 ITFANIWGTCD
+508 ITFSNIWGTCD
-519 EDSYRVALKEFDRKA
+519 EDSYRVALKEFDKKA

-580 GQFLAEALRKP
+580 GQFLAEASRRP
-591 WFANT
+591 WFGNT
-596 VFVIVAD
+596 VFIVVAD

-626 SPGFIRPQRVE
+626 SPGFIQPRRVE

-642 IDLMPTVFSLLHFSY
+642 IDLMPTIFSLLHFSY

-667 DSVYNQRA
+667 APDYNQRA
-675 FMATYQDLGYYSND
+675 FMATYQDLGYYSDD

-699 VQQFD
+699 IRQFD
-704 VNETEPFRHSETVKE
+704 VRETGPWSHTETPKE
-719 TPADNLVK
+719 TPADSLVR
-727 EAQAFYQSVN
+727 EAQAFYQTVN
-737 LQPVAKE
+737 LKPW

>member
-1 MDRNGLRNYDKTRKV
+1 MDRNSLRDYDKTRKV

-31 VALGFITRIILLFV
+31 VTLGLITRMILLFV

-53 AAEWAKIFLL
+53 AVEWLKIFLL
-63 GFINDIAFSL
+63 GLVNDVAFSI

-80 LLQATLNDA
+80 LIQATLNDA
-89 KYKKPLCAIIGTV
+89 KYKKPLSIVIGTI
-102 LLAFAVYSFL
+102 LLAFAIYSFL
-112 PSNIFIEYGSVVP
+112 PSNIFTEYGSVVP
-125 AIARIL
+125 TIARSL
-131 SLLLLGCFCLRLFL
+131 SVLLLCGFCLRLFI
-145 PGIRKG
+145 PDIRKG

-163 YVFLMIVN
+163 YIFLMIFN

-203 IMESYPIIPMFL
+203 IMESYPVLPLFL
-215 GVLLVAVL
+215 GVLLMAVL
-223 VSWRMFRRRDFSEA
+223 VSWRMFRRLDFRDA
-237 GNGGAVSFLATFI
+237 GNGGAVQFLATFV
-250 IYAVLFTGSFIWL
+250 IYAVLFTGSFFWL

-270 QSGNN
+270 QSDNN

-307 DDEASAIKLAL
+307 ADEASALKLAL
-318 CNQVASKVG
+318 CNQDG
-327 EQSRTTATGG
+327 
-337 EMVTESL
+337 
-344 QVTSTGSVTDPS
+344 D
-356 LVTEP
+356 
-361 VEVTTANNNGVQII
+361 GVQAIK
-375 RDSIPAIKKNIVVIA
+375 DSVPAIKKNIVVIA

-395 ADFLTAYGN
+395 ADFLSAYGN
-404 EDGLTPNLDTL
+404 EDGITPNLDTL
-415 IGKSL
+415 IEKSL

-446 AGESIIK
+446 AGESLIK
-453 RPGNEGLFSTGTVL
+453 RPDNAGLFSTGTVL
-467 RANGYTTTFI
+467 RANGYTTSFI

-519 EDSYRVALKEFDRKA
+519 EDSYRVALKEFDKKA

-580 GQFLAEALRKP
+580 GQFLAEASRKP
-591 WFANT
+591 WFAGT

-667 DSVYNQRA
+667 DSEYNQRA
-675 FMATYQDLGYYSND
+675 FMATYQDLGYYSDD

-704 VNETEPFRHSETVKE
+704 VTLTEPWHNTETPKADSADSLVKE
-719 TPADNLVK
+719 T
-727 EAQAFYQSVN
+727 QAFYQTVN

>member
-1 MDRNGLRNYDKTRKV
+1 MDRNFIIGYNKPEKV
-16 HDWFRYFAP
+16 RDWFWNFAP
-25 VFITFS
+25 IFILFS
-31 VALGFITRIILLFV
+31 AALGLLTRVILIFV

-53 AAEWAKIFLL
+53 ALEWLKIFVL
-63 GFINDIAFSL
+63 GFINDVAFSI
-73 LALAPAM
+73 LALAPAV
-80 LLQATLNDA
+80 LLYATLNDA
-89 KYKKPLCAIIGTV
+89 KYKKPLSVVLAAA

-112 PSNIFIEYGSVVP
+112 PSNIFTEYGSVVP
-125 AIARIL
+125 TIARVL
-131 SLLLLGCFCLRLFL
+131 SLLLLCGFCLRLFI
-145 PGIRKG
+145 PSIRKG

-163 YVFLMIVN
+163 YIFLMITN
-171 VISEC
+171 AISEC

-203 IMESYPIIPMFL
+203 IMESYPIIPMVL

-223 VSWRMFRRRDFSEA
+223 ICWRIFRRQDFSEA
-237 GNGGAVSFLATFI
+237 GNSGMIPFLATFA
-250 IYAVLFTGSFIWL
+250 IYAFLFTGSFFWL

-270 QSGNN
+270 QSANN

-307 DDEASAIKLAL
+307 TDEASALKLAL
-318 CNQVASKVG
+318 CNQDG
-327 EQSRTTATGG
+327 
-337 EMVTESL
+337 
-344 QVTSTGSVTDPS
+344 D
-356 LVTEP
+356 
-361 VEVTTANNNGVQII
+361 GVQAI
-375 RDSIPAIKKNIVVIA
+375 RDSVLVIKKNIVVIA

-395 ADFLTAYGN
+395 ADFLSAYGN
-404 EDGLTPNLDTL
+404 EDGITPNLDTL
-415 IGKSL
+415 IEKSL

-441 CLPPS
+441 CIPPS

-453 RPGNEGLFSTGTVL
+453 RPGNAGLFSTGTVL
-467 RANGYTTTFI
+467 RTNGYTTSFI

-495 FEIIDKSSYPKED
+495 FEIIDKTSYPKED

-519 EDSYRVALKEFDRKA
+519 EDSYRVALKEFDNKA
-534 ESGTPFHAIIF
+534 ERGAPFHAIIF

-591 WFANT
+591 WFGNT
-596 VFVIVAD
+596 VFVVVAD

-667 DSVYNQRA
+667 DSEYNQRA
-675 FMATYQDLGYYSND
+675 FMATYQDLGYYSDD

-699 VQQFD
+699 IQQFD
-704 VNETEPFRHSETVKE
+704 VTMTEPWHHTETVKG
-719 TPADNLVK
+719 TPMGSLVK
-727 EAQAFYQSVN
+727 EAQAFYQTVN
-737 LQPVAKE
+737 LCPLTKE

>member
-1 MDRNGLRNYDKTRKV
+1 MDRNCLRNYDKTRKV

-31 VALGFITRIILLFV
+31 VALGFITRILLLFT

-53 AAEWAKIFLL
+53 ALEWLKIFLL
-63 GFINDIAFSL
+63 GFVNDVAFSL

-80 LLQATLNDA
+80 VVQATLNDA
-89 KYKKPLCAIIGTV
+89 KYKKPLCYIIGAA
-102 LLAFAVYSFL
+102 LLAFAVYSLL
-112 PSNIFIEYGSVVP
+112 PSNIFTEYGSVVP
-125 AIARIL
+125 TIARLL
-131 SLLLLGCFCLRLFL
+131 SLLLLGAFCLRLFI
-145 PGIRKG
+145 PNIRKD

-163 YVFLMIVN
+163 YIFLMIVN
-171 VISEC
+171 AISEC
-176 IFWNEFGVRYNF
+176 VFWNEFGVRYNF

-203 IMESYPIIPMFL
+203 IMESYPIVPMFL
-215 GVLLVAVL
+215 GVFLVAVL
-223 VSWRMFRRRDFSEA
+223 ICWRLFRRKDFSES
-237 GNGGAVSFLATFI
+237 GNGGAVPFLATFV
-250 IYAVLFTGSFIWL
+250 IYAVLFAGSFFWL

-270 QSGNN
+270 QSSNN

-307 DDEASAIKLAL
+307 EDEAQGLKLAL
-318 CNQVASKVG
+318 CGQVPVREEA
-327 EQSRTTATGG
+327 
-337 EMVTESL
+337 
-344 QVTSTGSVTDPS
+344 GSAVRQADQPADAA
-356 LVTEP
+356 VRM
-361 VEVTTANNNGVQII
+361 I
-375 RDSIPAIKKNIVVIA
+375 RDSVPPVRKNIVMIT

-395 ADFLTAYGN
+395 ADFLAAYGN
-404 EDGLTPNLDTL
+404 EDGITPNLDTL
-415 IGKSL
+415 IEKSL

-441 CLPPS
+441 CIPPS
-446 AGESIIK
+446 AGESLIK
-453 RPGNEGLFSTGTVL
+453 RPDNAGLFSTGTVL
-467 RANGYTTTFI
+467 RENGYTTSFI

-485 NMRTY
+485 NMRAY

-495 FEIIDKSSYPKED
+495 FEIIDKYCYPKED
-508 ITFANIWGTCD
+508 ITFSNIWGTCD
-519 EDSYRVALKEFDRKA
+519 EDSYRVALKEFDKKA

-580 GQFLAEALRKP
+580 GQFLAEASRKP
-591 WFANT
+591 WFSNT

-626 SPGFIRPQRVE
+626 SPGFIQPRRVE

-642 IDLMPTVFSLLHFSY
+642 IDLMPTIFSLLHFSY

-667 DSVYNQRA
+667 APDYNQRA
-675 FMATYQDLGYYSND
+675 FMATYQDLGYYSDD

-699 VQQFD
+699 IRQFD
-704 VNETEPFRHSETVKE
+704 VRETGPWSHTETPKE
-719 TPADNLVK
+719 TPADSLVR
-727 EAQAFYQSVN
+727 EAQAFYQTVN
-737 LQPVAKE
+737 LKPW

>member
-1 MDRNGLRNYDKTRKV
+1 MDRNCLRNYDKTRKV

-31 VALGFITRIILLFV
+31 VALGFITRMLLLFT

-53 AAEWAKIFLL
+53 ALEWLKIFLL
-63 GFINDIAFSL
+63 GFVNDVAFSL

-80 LLQATLNDA
+80 VVQATLNDA
-89 KYKKPLCAIIGTV
+89 KYKKPLCYIIGAA
-102 LLAFAVYSFL
+102 LLAFAVYSLL
-112 PSNIFIEYGSVVP
+112 PSNIFTEYGSVVP
-125 AIARIL
+125 TIARLL
-131 SLLLLGCFCLRLFL
+131 SLLLLGAFCLRLFI
-145 PGIRKG
+145 PNIRKG

-163 YVFLMIVN
+163 YIFLMIVN
-171 VISEC
+171 AISEC
-176 IFWNEFGVRYNF
+176 VFWNEFGVRYNF

-203 IMESYPIIPMFL
+203 IMESYPIVPMFL
-215 GVLLVAVL
+215 GVFLVAVL
-223 VSWRMFRRRDFSEA
+223 ICWRLFRRKDFSES
-237 GNGGAVSFLATFI
+237 GNGGAVPFLATFV
-250 IYAVLFTGSFIWL
+250 IYAVLFAGSFFWL

-270 QSGNN
+270 QSSNN

-307 DDEASAIKLAL
+307 EDEAQGLKLSLCGQVPVREEAGSAVRQAD
-318 CNQVASKVG
+318 QPADAAV
-327 EQSRTTATGG
+327 R
-337 EMVTESL
+337 M
-344 QVTSTGSVTDPS
+344 
-356 LVTEP
+356 
-361 VEVTTANNNGVQII
+361 I
-375 RDSIPAIKKNIVVIA
+375 RDSVPPVRKNIVMIT

-395 ADFLTAYGN
+395 ADFLAAYGN
-404 EDGLTPNLDTL
+404 EDGITPNLDTL
-415 IGKSL
+415 IEKSL

-441 CLPPS
+441 CIPPS
-446 AGESIIK
+446 AGESLIK
-453 RPGNEGLFSTGTVL
+453 RPDNAGLFSTGTVL
-467 RANGYTTTFI
+467 RENGYTTSFI

-485 NMRTY
+485 NMRAY

-495 FEIIDKSSYPKED
+495 FEIIDKYCYPKED
-508 ITFANIWGTCD
+508 ITFSNIWGTCD
-519 EDSYRVALKEFDRKA
+519 EDSYRVALKEFDKKA

-580 GQFLAEALRKP
+580 GQFLAEASRKP
-591 WFANT
+591 WFSNT

-626 SPGFIRPQRVE
+626 SPGFIQPRRVE

-642 IDLMPTVFSLLHFSY
+642 IDLMPTIFSLLHFSY
-657 DSKFYGQNIL
+657 DSKFYGRDIL
-667 DSVYNQRA
+667 APDYNQRA
-675 FMATYQDLGYYSND
+675 FMATYQDLGYYSDD

-699 VQQFD
+699 IRQFD
-704 VNETEPFRHSETVKE
+704 VRETGPWSHTETPKE
-719 TPADNLVK
+719 TPADSLVR
-727 EAQAFYQSVN
+727 EAQAFYQTVN
-737 LQPVAKE
+737 LKPW

>member
-1 MDRNGLRNYDKTRKV
+1 MDRNFIIDYDKPKIVR
-16 HDWFRYFAP
+16 DWFWSFAP
-25 VFITFS
+25 VFILFS
-31 VALGFITRIILLFV
+31 AALGLITRIALMLV

-53 AAEWAKIFLL
+53 VLEWLKIFLI
-63 GFINDIAFSL
+63 GFINDVAFSI

-80 LLQATLNDA
+80 LLHATLNDA
-89 KYKKPLCAIIGTV
+89 KYKKPFRVIIV
-102 LLAFAVYSFL
+102 VALLAFAVYSFL
-112 PSNIFIEYGSVVP
+112 PSNIFTEYGSVVP
-125 AIARIL
+125 TIARVL
-131 SLLLLGCFCLRLFL
+131 SLLLLIGFCLRLFL
-145 PGIRKG
+145 PDIREV
-151 WCKAGLLFTMGL
+151 WCKAGLLFIMGL
-163 YVFLMIVN
+163 YIFLMIAN

-203 IMESYPIIPMFL
+203 IMESYPIIPLVL

-223 VSWRMFRRRDFSEA
+223 VCWKMFRRWDFSEA
-237 GNGGAVSFLATFI
+237 GNGGVIPFLATFL
-250 IYAVLFTGSFIWL
+250 IYVVLFIGSFFWL

-270 QSGNN
+270 QSDNN

-307 DDEASAIKLAL
+307 DDEASALKLAL
-318 CNQVASKVG
+318 CNQVASMVG
-327 EQSRTTATGG
+327 EPCRTTSSAA
-337 EMVTESL
+337 EKEAVAEPAE
-344 QVTSTGSVTDPS
+344 VTS
-356 LVTEP
+356 
-361 VEVTTANNNGVQII
+361 ANNNGAQII
-375 RDSIPAIKKNIVVIA
+375 RDTVPAIKKNIVVIA

-395 ADFLTAYGN
+395 ADFLTTYGN
-404 EDGLTPNLDTL
+404 KDGLTPNLDTL
-415 IGKSL
+415 IEKSL

-508 ITFANIWGTCD
+508 ITFSNIWGTCD
-519 EDSYRVALKEFDRKA
+519 EDSYRVALKEFDSKA

-580 GQFLAEALRKP
+580 GEFLAEASRKP
-591 WFANT
+591 WFDNT

-626 SPGFIRPQRVE
+626 SPGFIQPQRVE

-657 DSKFYGQNIL
+657 DSKFYGQDIL
-667 DSVYNQRA
+667 DSEYNQRA
-675 FMATYQDLGYYSND
+675 FMATYQDLGYYSD
-689 VLTVLSPVRR
+689 GVLTVLSPVRR
-699 VQQFD
+699 IQQFD
-704 VNETEPFRHSETVKE
+704 VAETEPWRHSETVKE

>member
-1 MDRNGLRNYDKTRKV
+1 MDRNCLRNYDKTRKV

-31 VALGFITRIILLFV
+31 VALGFITRILLLFT

-53 AAEWAKIFLL
+53 ALEWLKIFLL
-63 GFINDIAFSL
+63 GFVNDVAFSL

-80 LLQATLNDA
+80 VVQATLNDA
-89 KYKKPLCAIIGTV
+89 KYKKPLCYIIGAA
-102 LLAFAVYSFL
+102 LLAFAVYSLL
-112 PSNIFIEYGSVVP
+112 PSNIFTEYGSVVP
-125 AIARIL
+125 TIARLL
-131 SLLLLGCFCLRLFL
+131 SLLLLGAFCLRLFI
-145 PGIRKG
+145 PNIRNG

-163 YVFLMIVN
+163 YIFLMIVN
-171 VISEC
+171 AISEC
-176 IFWNEFGVRYNF
+176 VFWNEFGVRYNF

-203 IMESYPIIPMFL
+203 IMESYPIVPMFL
-215 GVLLVAVL
+215 GVFLVAVL
-223 VSWRMFRRRDFSEA
+223 ICWRLFRRKDFSES
-237 GNGGAVSFLATFI
+237 GNGGAVQFLATFV
-250 IYAVLFTGSFIWL
+250 IYAVLFAGSFFWL

-270 QSGNN
+270 QNSNN

-307 DDEASAIKLAL
+307 EDEAQGLKLAL
-318 CNQVASKVG
+318 CGQVPVREEA
-327 EQSRTTATGG
+327 
-337 EMVTESL
+337 
-344 QVTSTGSVTDPS
+344 GSAVRQADQPADAA
-356 LVTEP
+356 VRM
-361 VEVTTANNNGVQII
+361 I
-375 RDSIPAIKKNIVVIA
+375 RDSVPPVRKNIVMIT

-395 ADFLTAYGN
+395 ADFLAAYGN
-404 EDGLTPNLDTL
+404 EDGITPNLDTL
-415 IGKSL
+415 IEKSL

-441 CLPPS
+441 CIPPS
-446 AGESIIK
+446 AGESLIK
-453 RPGNEGLFSTGTVL
+453 RPDNAGLFSTGTVL
-467 RANGYTTTFI
+467 RENGYTTSFI

-485 NMRTY
+485 NMRAY

-495 FEIIDKSSYPKED
+495 FEIIDKYCYPKED
-508 ITFANIWGTCD
+508 ITFSNIWGTCD
-519 EDSYRVALKEFDRKA
+519 EDSYRVALKEFDKKA

-580 GQFLAEALRKP
+580 GQFLAEASRRP
-591 WFANT
+591 WFGNT
-596 VFVIVAD
+596 VFIVVAD

-626 SPGFIRPQRVE
+626 SPGFIQPRRVE

-642 IDLMPTVFSLLHFSY
+642 IDLMPTIFSLLHFSY
-657 DSKFYGQNIL
+657 DSKFYGRDIL
-667 DSVYNQRA
+667 APDYNQRA
-675 FMATYQDLGYYSND
+675 FMATYQDLGYYSDD

-699 VQQFD
+699 IRQFD
-704 VNETEPFRHSETVKE
+704 VRETGPWSHTETPKE
-719 TPADNLVK
+719 TPADSLVR
-727 EAQAFYQSVN
+727 EAQAFYQTVN
-737 LQPVAKE
+737 LKPW

>member
-1 MDRNGLRNYDKTRKV
+1 MDRNCLRNYDKTRKV

-31 VALGFITRIILLFV
+31 VALGFITRILLLFT

-53 AAEWAKIFLL
+53 ALEWLKIFLL
-63 GFINDIAFSL
+63 GFVNDVAFSL

-80 LLQATLNDA
+80 VVQATLNDA
-89 KYKKPLCAIIGTV
+89 KYKKPLCYIIGAA
-102 LLAFAVYSFL
+102 LLAFAVYSLL
-112 PSNIFIEYGSVVP
+112 PSNIFTEYGSVVP
-125 AIARIL
+125 TIARLL
-131 SLLLLGCFCLRLFL
+131 SLLLLGAFCLRLFI
-145 PGIRKG
+145 PNIRNG

-163 YVFLMIVN
+163 YIFLMIVN
-171 VISEC
+171 AISEC
-176 IFWNEFGVRYNF
+176 VFWNEFGVRYNF

-203 IMESYPIIPMFL
+203 IMESYPIVPMFL
-215 GVLLVAVL
+215 GVFLVAVL
-223 VSWRMFRRRDFSEA
+223 ICWRLFRRKDFSES
-237 GNGGAVSFLATFI
+237 GNGGAVPFLATFV
-250 IYAVLFTGSFIWL
+250 IYAVLFAGSFFWL

-270 QSGNN
+270 QSSNN

-307 DDEASAIKLAL
+307 EDEAQGLKLAL
-318 CNQVASKVG
+318 CGQVPVREEA
-327 EQSRTTATGG
+327 
-337 EMVTESL
+337 
-344 QVTSTGSVTDPS
+344 GSAVRQADQPADAA
-356 LVTEP
+356 VRM
-361 VEVTTANNNGVQII
+361 I
-375 RDSIPAIKKNIVVIA
+375 RDSVPPVRKNIVMIT

-395 ADFLTAYGN
+395 ADFLAAYGN
-404 EDGLTPNLDTL
+404 EDGITPNLDTL
-415 IGKSL
+415 IEKSL

-441 CLPPS
+441 CIPPS
-446 AGESIIK
+446 AGESLIK
-453 RPGNEGLFSTGTVL
+453 RPDNAGLFSTGTVL
-467 RANGYTTTFI
+467 RENGYTTSFI

-485 NMRTY
+485 NMRAY

-495 FEIIDKSSYPKED
+495 FEIIDKYCYPKED
-508 ITFANIWGTCD
+508 ITFSNIWGTCD
-519 EDSYRVALKEFDRKA
+519 EDSYRVALKEFDKKA

-580 GQFLAEALRKP
+580 GQFLAEASRRP
-591 WFANT
+591 WFGNT
-596 VFVIVAD
+596 VFIVVAD

-626 SPGFIRPQRVE
+626 SPGFIQPRRVE

-642 IDLMPTVFSLLHFSY
+642 IDLMPTIFSLLHFSY
-657 DSKFYGQNIL
+657 DSKFYGRDIL
-667 DSVYNQRA
+667 APDYNQRA
-675 FMATYQDLGYYSND
+675 FMATYQDLGYYSDD

-699 VQQFD
+699 IRQFD
-704 VNETEPFRHSETVKE
+704 VRETGPWSHTE
-719 TPADNLVK
+719 TPKEIPADSLVR
-727 EAQAFYQSVN
+727 EAQAFYQTVN
-737 LQPVAKE
+737 LKPW

>member
-1 MDRNGLRNYDKTRKV
+1 MDRNCLRNYDKTRKV

-31 VALGFITRIILLFV
+31 VALGFITRILLLFT

-53 AAEWAKIFLL
+53 ALEWLKILLL
-63 GFINDIAFSL
+63 GFVNDVAFSL

-80 LLQATLNDA
+80 VVQATLNDA
-89 KYKKPLCAIIGTV
+89 KYKKPLCYIIGAA
-102 LLAFAVYSFL
+102 LLAFAVYSLL
-112 PSNIFIEYGSVVP
+112 PSNIFTEYGSVVP
-125 AIARIL
+125 TIARLL
-131 SLLLLGCFCLRLFL
+131 SLLLLGAFCLRLFI
-145 PGIRKG
+145 PNIRKG

-163 YVFLMIVN
+163 YIFLMIVN
-171 VISEC
+171 AISEC
-176 IFWNEFGVRYNF
+176 VFWNEFGVRYNF

-203 IMESYPIIPMFL
+203 IMESYPIVPMFL
-215 GVLLVAVL
+215 GVFLVAVL
-223 VSWRMFRRRDFSEA
+223 ICWRLFRRKDFTES
-237 GNGGAVSFLATFI
+237 GNGGAVPFLATFV
-250 IYAVLFTGSFIWL
+250 IYAALFAGSFFWL

-270 QSGNN
+270 QSSNN

-307 DDEASAIKLAL
+307 EDEAQGLKLAL
-318 CNQVASKVG
+318 CGQVPVREEA
-327 EQSRTTATGG
+327 
-337 EMVTESL
+337 
-344 QVTSTGSVTDPS
+344 GSAVRQADQPADAA
-356 LVTEP
+356 VRM
-361 VEVTTANNNGVQII
+361 I
-375 RDSIPAIKKNIVVIA
+375 RDSVPPVRKNIVMIT

-395 ADFLTAYGN
+395 ADFLAAYGN
-404 EDGLTPNLDTL
+404 EDGITPNLDTL
-415 IGKSL
+415 IEKSL

-441 CLPPS
+441 CIPPS
-446 AGESIIK
+446 AGESLIK
-453 RPGNEGLFSTGTVL
+453 RPDNAGLFSTGTVL
-467 RANGYTTTFI
+467 RENGYTTSFI

-485 NMRTY
+485 NMRAY

-495 FEIIDKSSYPKED
+495 FEIIDKYCYPKED
-508 ITFANIWGTCD
+508 ITFSNIWGTCD
-519 EDSYRVALKEFDRKA
+519 EDSYRVALKEFDKKA

-580 GQFLAEALRKP
+580 GQFLAEASRKP
-591 WFANT
+591 WFSNT

-626 SPGFIRPQRVE
+626 SPGFIQPRRVE

-642 IDLMPTVFSLLHFSY
+642 IDLMPTIFSLLHFSY
-657 DSKFYGQNIL
+657 DSKFYGRDIL
-667 DSVYNQRA
+667 APDYNQRA
-675 FMATYQDLGYYSND
+675 FMATYQDLGYYSDD

-699 VQQFD
+699 IRQFD
-704 VNETEPFRHSETVKE
+704 VRETGPWSHTETPKE
-719 TPADNLVK
+719 TPADSLVR
-727 EAQAFYQSVN
+727 EAQAFYQTVN
-737 LQPVAKE
+737 LKPW

>member
-1 MDRNGLRNYDKTRKV
+1 MNRNCLRNYDKTRKV

-25 VFITFS
+25 VFIIFS
-31 VALGFITRIILLFV
+31 AALGLLTRLLLLFI
-45 PPTVIGFT
+45 PPTVIGFS
-53 AAEWAKIFLL
+53 AIEWLKIFLL
-63 GFINDIAFSL
+63 GLVNDIAFSV

-80 LLQATLNDA
+80 LLHATLNDA
-89 KYKKPLCAIIGTV
+89 KYKKPLSAIIGAA

-125 AIARIL
+125 TIARAL
-131 SLLLLGCFCLRLFL
+131 SLLLLGGFCLRLFI
-145 PGIRKG
+145 PNIREG

-171 VISEC
+171 VASEC
-176 IFWNEFGVRYNF
+176 VFWNEFGVRYNF

-215 GVLLVAVL
+215 GVLMVAVL

-237 GNGGAVSFLATFI
+237 GNGGALPFLATFVV
-250 IYAVLFTGSFIWL
+250 YSVLFAGSFFWL
-263 RFSYRNL
+263 RFSYCNL
-270 QSGNN
+270 QSDNN

-307 DDEASAIKLAL
+307 DDEAAGLKLAL
-318 CNQVASKVG
+318 CNQI
-327 EQSRTTATGG
+327 
-337 EMVTESL
+337 
-344 QVTSTGSVTDPS
+344 DPS
-356 LVTEP
+356 VTEP
-361 VEVTTANNNGVQII
+361 AEVPPANSNGVQII
-375 RDSIPAIKKNIVVIA
+375 RDSVPAVNKNIVLIA

-404 EDGLTPNLDTL
+404 KDGLTPNLDTL
-415 IGKSL
+415 IDKSL

-446 AGESIIK
+446 AGESVIK
-453 RPGNEGLFSTGTVL
+453 RPDNAGLFSTGTVL

-485 NMRTY
+485 NMQTY

-508 ITFANIWGTCD
+508 ITFSNIWGTCD

-560 TYDGEMKSRSAA
+560 TYNGEMKSRSAA
-572 VKYTDFAI
+572 VKYTDYAI
-580 GQFLAEALRKP
+580 GQFLAEASRKP
-591 WFANT
+591 WFGNT

-626 SPGFIRPQRVE
+626 SPGFIQPQRIDKV
-637 KLCSQ
+637 CSQ

-667 DSVYNQRA
+667 APEYNQRA
-675 FMATYQDLGYYSND
+675 FMATYQDLGYFSDD

-704 VNETEPFRHSETVKE
+704 VTETAPWSHLETVKE
-719 TPADNLVK
+719 TSDEALVK
-727 EAQAFYQSVN
+727 EAQAFYQTVN

>member
-1 MDRNGLRNYDKTRKV
+1 MKFLNFVALIISPMDRNCLRDYDKPKKV
-16 HDWFRYFAP
+16 LDWFRFFAP
-25 VFITFS
+25 VFIMFS
-31 VALGFITRIILLFV
+31 VALGLITRVILLFV

-53 AAEWAKIFLL
+53 AVEWLKIFFI
-63 GFINDIAFSL
+63 GFINDIAFSV
-73 LALAPAM
+73 LALAPA
-80 LLQATLNDA
+80 LLVQATLNDS
-89 KYKKPLCAIIGTV
+89 KYKKPLCFIIGAA
-102 LLAFAVYSFL
+102 LLAFAVYSLL
-112 PSNIFIEYGSVVP
+112 PSNIFTEYGSVVP
-125 AIARIL
+125 TIARVL
-131 SLLLLGCFCLRLFL
+131 SLLLLGGFCLRLFI
-145 PGIRKG
+145 PNIRKG

-163 YVFLMIVN
+163 YVFLMIIN
-171 VISEC
+171 VVSEC
-176 IFWNEFGVRYNF
+176 VFWNEFGVRYNF

-237 GNGGAVSFLATFI
+237 GNGGAIPFLATFV
-250 IYAVLFTGSFIWL
+250 IYAVLFTGSFFWL

-289 EAYSS
+289 EAYNS

-307 DDEASAIKLAL
+307 ADEATGLRLAL
-318 CNQVASKVG
+318 CNS
-327 EQSRTTATGG
+327 
-337 EMVTESL
+337 
-344 QVTSTGSVTDPS
+344 
-356 LVTEP
+356 
-361 VEVTTANNNGVQII
+361 ANSNGVQII
-375 RDSIPAIKKNIVVIA
+375 RDSVPAIKKNIVVIA

-395 ADFLTAYGN
+395 ADFLSAYGN

-415 IGKSL
+415 IDKSL

-453 RPGNEGLFSTGTVL
+453 RPDNARLFSTGTVL

-534 ESGTPFHAIIF
+534 EGGMPFHAIIF

-580 GQFLAEALRKP
+580 GQFLAEASRKP
-591 WFANT
+591 WFGNT

-626 SPGFIRPQRVE
+626 SPGFIQPQRIDKV
-637 KLCSQ
+637 CSQ
-642 IDLMPTVFSLLHFSY
+642 IDLMPTIFSLLHFSY

-667 DSVYNQRA
+667 DPEYNQRA
-675 FMATYQDLGYYSND
+675 FMATYQDLGYFSDD

-704 VNETEPFRHSETVKE
+704 VKETEPWRHSETPKE
-719 TPADNLVK
+719 TPAESLVK

-737 LQPVAKE
+737 LQPMTKE

>member
-1 MDRNGLRNYDKTRKV
+1 MDRNCLRNYDKTRKV

-31 VALGFITRIILLFV
+31 VALGFITRMLLLFT

-53 AAEWAKIFLL
+53 ALEWLKIFLL
-63 GFINDIAFSL
+63 GFVNDVAFSL

-80 LLQATLNDA
+80 VVQATLNDA
-89 KYKKPLCAIIGTV
+89 KYKKPLCYIIGAA
-102 LLAFAVYSFL
+102 LLAFAVYSLL
-112 PSNIFIEYGSVVP
+112 PSNIFTEYGSVVP
-125 AIARIL
+125 TIARLL
-131 SLLLLGCFCLRLFL
+131 SLLLLGAFCLRLFI
-145 PGIRKG
+145 PNIRKG

-163 YVFLMIVN
+163 YIFLMIVN

-176 IFWNEFGVRYNF
+176 VFWNEFGVRYNF

-203 IMESYPIIPMFL
+203 IMESYPIVPMFL
-215 GVLLVAVL
+215 GVFLVAVL
-223 VSWRMFRRRDFSEA
+223 ICWRLFRRKDFSES
-237 GNGGAVSFLATFI
+237 GNGGAVPFLATFV
-250 IYAVLFTGSFIWL
+250 IYAALFAGSFFWL

-270 QSGNN
+270 QSSNN

-307 DDEASAIKLAL
+307 EDEAQGLKLAL
-318 CNQVASKVG
+318 CGQVPVREEA
-327 EQSRTTATGG
+327 
-337 EMVTESL
+337 
-344 QVTSTGSVTDPS
+344 GS
-356 LVTEP
+356 
-361 VEVTTANNNGVQII
+361 EVRQADQPADAAVRMI
-375 RDSIPAIKKNIVVIA
+375 RDSVPPVRKNIVMIT

-395 ADFLTAYGN
+395 ADFLAAYGN
-404 EDGLTPNLDTL
+404 EDGITPNLDTL
-415 IGKSL
+415 IEKSL

-441 CLPPS
+441 CIPPS
-446 AGESIIK
+446 AGESLIK
-453 RPGNEGLFSTGTVL
+453 RPDNAGLFSTGTVL
-467 RANGYTTTFI
+467 RENGYTTSFI

-485 NMRTY
+485 NMRAY

-495 FEIIDKSSYPKED
+495 FEIIDKYCYPKED
-508 ITFANIWGTCD
+508 ITFSNIWGTCD
-519 EDSYRVALKEFDRKA
+519 EDSYRVALKEFDKKA

-580 GQFLAEALRKP
+580 GQFLAEASRRP
-591 WFANT
+591 WFGNT
-596 VFVIVAD
+596 VFIVVAD

-626 SPGFIRPQRVE
+626 SPGFIQPRRVE

-642 IDLMPTVFSLLHFSY
+642 IDLMPTIFSLLHFSY
-657 DSKFYGQNIL
+657 DSKFYGRDIL
-667 DSVYNQRA
+667 APDYNQRA
-675 FMATYQDLGYYSND
+675 FMATYQDLGYYSDD

-699 VQQFD
+699 IRQFD
-704 VNETEPFRHSETVKE
+704 VRETGPWSHTETPKE
-719 TPADNLVK
+719 TPADSLVR
-727 EAQAFYQSVN
+727 EAQAFYQTVN
-737 LQPVAKE
+737 LKPW

>member
-1 MDRNGLRNYDKTRKV
+1 
-16 HDWFRYFAP
+16 
-25 VFITFS
+25 
-31 VALGFITRIILLFV
+31 
-45 PPTVIGFT
+45 
-53 AAEWAKIFLL
+53 
-63 GFINDIAFSL
+63 
-73 LALAPAM
+73 
-80 LLQATLNDA
+80 
-89 KYKKPLCAIIGTV
+89 
-102 LLAFAVYSFL
+102 
-112 PSNIFIEYGSVVP
+112 
-125 AIARIL
+125 
-131 SLLLLGCFCLRLFL
+131 
-145 PGIRKG
+145 
-151 WCKAGLLFTMGL
+151 MGL
-163 YVFLMIVN
+163 YIFLMIFN

-203 IMESYPIIPMFL
+203 IMESYPILPLFL
-215 GVLLVAVL
+215 GVLSVAVL
-223 VSWRMFRRRDFSEA
+223 VSWRLFRKSDFSEA
-237 GNGGAVSFLATFI
+237 GNGGAVSFLATFV
-250 IYAVLFTGSFIWL
+250 IYAVLFSGSFFWL

-270 QSGNN
+270 QSDNN

-307 DDEASAIKLAL
+307 VDEASDLKLAL
-318 CNQVASKVG
+318 CNQDG
-327 EQSRTTATGG
+327 
-337 EMVTESL
+337 
-344 QVTSTGSVTDPS
+344 D
-356 LVTEP
+356 
-361 VEVTTANNNGVQII
+361 GVQAIK
-375 RDSIPAIKKNIVVIA
+375 DSIPAIKKNIVVIA

-395 ADFLTAYGN
+395 ADFLSAYGN
-404 EDGLTPNLDTL
+404 EDGITPNLDTL
-415 IGKSL
+415 IEKSL

-446 AGESIIK
+446 AGESLIK
-453 RPGNEGLFSTGTVL
+453 RPDNAGLFSTGTVL
-467 RANGYTTTFI
+467 RANGYTTSFI

-495 FEIIDKSSYPKED
+495 FEIIDKASYPKED

-519 EDSYRVALKEFDRKA
+519 EDSYRVALKEFDKKA

-591 WFANT
+591 WFGNT
-596 VFVIVAD
+596 VFVVVAD

-667 DSVYNQRA
+667 DSEYNQRA
-675 FMATYQDLGYYSND
+675 FMATYQDLGYYSDD

-699 VQQFD
+699 IQQFD
-704 VNETEPFRHSETVKE
+704 VTMTEPWHHTETVKG
-719 TPADNLVK
+719 TPMGSLVK
-727 EAQAFYQSVN
+727 EAQAFYQTVN
-737 LQPVAKE
+737 LCPLTKE

>member
-1 MDRNGLRNYDKTRKV
+1 MDRNFIIDDGKTQKV
-16 HDWFRYFAP
+16 RDWFWNFAP
-25 VFITFS
+25 IFILFS
-31 VALGFITRIILLFV
+31 AALGLLTRVILIFV

-53 AAEWAKIFLL
+53 ALEWLKIFVL
-63 GFINDIAFSL
+63 GFINDVAFSI
-73 LALAPAM
+73 LALAPAV
-80 LLQATLNDA
+80 LLYATLNDA
-89 KYKKPLCAIIGTV
+89 KYKKPLSVVLAAA

-112 PSNIFIEYGSVVP
+112 PSNIFTEYGSVVP
-125 AIARIL
+125 TIARVL
-131 SLLLLGCFCLRLFL
+131 SLLLLCGFCLRLFI
-145 PGIRKG
+145 PSIREG

-163 YVFLMIVN
+163 YIFLMITN
-171 VISEC
+171 AISEC

-203 IMESYPIIPMFL
+203 IMESYPIIPMVL

-223 VSWRMFRRRDFSEA
+223 ICWRIFRRQDFSEA
-237 GNGGAVSFLATFI
+237 GNSGMIPFLATFA
-250 IYAVLFTGSFIWL
+250 IYAFLFTGSFFWL

-270 QSGNN
+270 QSANN

-307 DDEASAIKLAL
+307 TDEASALKLAL
-318 CNQVASKVG
+318 CNQDG
-327 EQSRTTATGG
+327 
-337 EMVTESL
+337 
-344 QVTSTGSVTDPS
+344 D
-356 LVTEP
+356 
-361 VEVTTANNNGVQII
+361 GVQAI
-375 RDSIPAIKKNIVVIA
+375 RDSVPVIKKNIVVIA

-395 ADFLTAYGN
+395 ADFLSAYGN
-404 EDGLTPNLDTL
+404 EDGITPNLDTL
-415 IGKSL
+415 IEKSL

-441 CLPPS
+441 CIPPS

-453 RPGNEGLFSTGTVL
+453 RPGNAGLFSTGTVL
-467 RANGYTTTFI
+467 RANGYTTSFI

-495 FEIIDKSSYPKED
+495 FEIIDKTSYPKED

-519 EDSYRVALKEFDRKA
+519 EDSYRVALKEFDKKA
-534 ESGTPFHAIIF
+534 GSGTPFHAIIF

-572 VKYTDFAI
+572 VKYSDFAI
-580 GQFLAEALRKP
+580 GQFLAEASRKS

-667 DSVYNQRA
+667 DSEYNQRA
-675 FMATYQDLGYYSND
+675 FMATYQDLGYYSDD

-704 VNETEPFRHSETVKE
+704 VTSTEPWHHTETPKVAHADSIVKE
-719 TPADNLVK
+719 T
-727 EAQAFYQSVN
+727 QAFYQTVN
-737 LQPVAKE
+737 LCPLAKE

>member
-1 MDRNGLRNYDKTRKV
+1 MERNCLRNYDKTRKV
-16 HDWFRYFAP
+16 QDWFRYFAP
-25 VFITFS
+25 RFIIFS
-31 VALGFITRIILLFV
+31 AVLGFLTRILLLFV

-53 AAEWAKIFLL
+53 AIEWVKIFLL
-63 GFINDIAFSL
+63 GLINDIAFSV
-73 LALAPAM
+73 LALAPA
-80 LLQATLNDA
+80 LLVHATLNDA
-89 KYKKPLCAIIGTV
+89 KYKKPFNAIIGAA
-102 LLAFAVYSFL
+102 LLAFAAYSLL
-112 PSNIFIEYGSVVP
+112 PSNIFTEYGSVVP
-125 AIARIL
+125 TIARIL

-163 YVFLMIVN
+163 YIFLMIFN

-203 IMESYPIIPMFL
+203 IMESYPILPLFL

-223 VSWRMFRRRDFSEA
+223 VSWRLFRKRDFSEA
-237 GNGGAVSFLATFI
+237 GNGGAVSFLATFA
-250 IYAVLFTGSFIWL
+250 IYAVLFSGSFFWL

-270 QSGNN
+270 QSDNN

-307 DDEASAIKLAL
+307 AEEASDLKLAL
-318 CNQVASKVG
+318 CDQDG
-327 EQSRTTATGG
+327 
-337 EMVTESL
+337 
-344 QVTSTGSVTDPS
+344 
-356 LVTEP
+356 
-361 VEVTTANNNGVQII
+361 NGVQAIK
-375 RDSIPAIKKNIVVIA
+375 DSVPPIKKNIVVIA

-395 ADFLTAYGN
+395 ADFLSAYGN
-404 EDGLTPNLDTL
+404 KDGITPNLDTL
-415 IGKSL
+415 IEKSL

-446 AGESIIK
+446 AGESLIK
-453 RPGNEGLFSTGTVL
+453 RPDNAGLFSTGTVL
-467 RANGYTTTFI
+467 RANGYTTSFI

-519 EDSYRVALKEFDRKA
+519 EDSYRVALKEFDKKA
-534 ESGTPFHAIIF
+534 ESGAPFHAIIF

-580 GQFLAEALRKP
+580 GQFLAQASRKP

-667 DSVYNQRA
+667 SPEYNQRA
-675 FMATYQDLGYYSND
+675 FMATYQDLGYYSDD

-699 VQQFD
+699 IQQFD
-704 VNETEPFRHSETVKE
+704 VTLTEPWHHSETPK
-719 TPADNLVK
+719 ADSADSLVK
-727 EAQAFYQSVN
+727 EAQAFYQTVN

>member
-25 VFITFS
+25 VFIAFTI
-31 VALGFITRIILLFV
+31 ALGFITRLILLFV

-53 AAEWAKIFLL
+53 AAEWVKIFVL
-63 GFINDIAFSL
+63 GLFNDIAFSL

-80 LLQATLNDA
+80 LIQATLNDA
-89 KYKKPLCAIIGTV
+89 KYKKPLCIIIGTA
-102 LLAFAVYSFL
+102 LLAFTIYSFL
-112 PSNIFIEYGSVVP
+112 PSNIFTEYGSVVP
-125 AIARIL
+125 TIARIL
-131 SLLLLGCFCLRLFL
+131 SFLLLGGFCLRLFV
-145 PGIRKG
+145 PNIRKN

-163 YVFLMIVN
+163 YIFLTIVN
-171 VISEC
+171 VASEC
-176 IFWNEFGVRYNF
+176 VFWNEFGVRYNF

-215 GVLLVAVL
+215 GVLLVAML
-223 VSWRMFRRRDFSEA
+223 VSWRMFRRKDFSEA
-237 GNGGAVSFLATFI
+237 GNGGAVPFLATFV
-250 IYAVLFTGSFIWL
+250 IYAVLFTGSFFWL

-270 QSGNN
+270 QSANN
-275 YATELQCNGCWNFL
+275 YATELQCNGCWNFF

-307 DDEASAIKLAL
+307 SEEASALKLAL
-318 CNQVASKVG
+318 CNQTVSGTLVTTVA
-327 EQSRTTATGG
+327 
-337 EMVTESL
+337 
-344 QVTSTGSVTDPS
+344 STGSATERKPVTEQS
-356 LVTEP
+356 NSVTEP
-361 VEVTTANNNGVQII
+361 VEVTAPNNNGIQMI
-375 RDSIPAIKKNIVVIA
+375 RDSVPAIKKNIVVIA

-395 ADFLTAYGN
+395 ADFLTTYGN
-404 EDGLTPNLDTL
+404 ENDLTPNLDTL
-415 IGKSL
+415 IEKSL

-495 FEIIDKSSYPKED
+495 FEIIDKSSYTKED
-508 ITFANIWGTCD
+508 ITFSNIWGTCD

-580 GQFLAEALRKP
+580 GQFLAEASLKP
-591 WFANT
+591 WFNNT
-596 VFVIVAD
+596 VFIIVAD

-667 DSVYNQRA
+667 APEYNQRA
-675 FMATYQDLGYYSND
+675 FMATYQDLGYYSDD

-699 VQQFD
+699 IQQFD
-704 VNETEPFRHSETVKE
+704 VAENELWHHTE
-719 TPADNLVK
+719 TPKGTPAESLVK

>member
-1 MDRNGLRNYDKTRKV
+1 MDRNCLRNYDRTRKV

-31 VALGFITRIILLFV
+31 VALGFITRILLLFT

-53 AAEWAKIFLL
+53 ALEWLKIFLL
-63 GFINDIAFSL
+63 GFVNDVAFSL

-80 LLQATLNDA
+80 VVQATLNDA
-89 KYKKPLCAIIGTV
+89 KYKKPLCYIIGAA
-102 LLAFAVYSFL
+102 LLAFAVYSLL
-112 PSNIFIEYGSVVP
+112 PSNIFTEYGSVVP
-125 AIARIL
+125 TIARLL
-131 SLLLLGCFCLRLFL
+131 SLLLLGAFCLRLFI
-145 PGIRKG
+145 PNIRNG

-163 YVFLMIVN
+163 YIFLMIVN

-176 IFWNEFGVRYNF
+176 VFWNEFGVRYNF

-203 IMESYPIIPMFL
+203 IMESYPIVPMFL
-215 GVLLVAVL
+215 GVFLVAVL
-223 VSWRMFRRRDFSEA
+223 ICWRLFRRKDFSES
-237 GNGGAVSFLATFI
+237 GNGGAVPFLATFV
-250 IYAVLFTGSFIWL
+250 IYAVLFAGSFFWL

-270 QSGNN
+270 QSSNN

-307 DDEASAIKLAL
+307 EDEAQGLKLAL
-318 CNQVASKVG
+318 CGQVPVREEA
-327 EQSRTTATGG
+327 
-337 EMVTESL
+337 
-344 QVTSTGSVTDPS
+344 GSAVRQADHPADAA
-356 LVTEP
+356 VRM
-361 VEVTTANNNGVQII
+361 I
-375 RDSIPAIKKNIVVIA
+375 RDSVPPVRKNIVMIT

-395 ADFLTAYGN
+395 ADFLAAYGN
-404 EDGLTPNLDTL
+404 EDGITPNLDTL
-415 IGKSL
+415 IEKSL

-441 CLPPS
+441 CIPPS
-446 AGESIIK
+446 AGESLIK
-453 RPGNEGLFSTGTVL
+453 RPDNAGLFSTGTVL
-467 RANGYTTTFI
+467 RENGYTTSFI

-485 NMRTY
+485 NMRAY

-495 FEIIDKSSYPKED
+495 FEIIDKYCYPKED
-508 ITFANIWGTCD
+508 ITFSNIWGTCD
-519 EDSYRVALKEFDRKA
+519 EDSYRVALKEFDKKA

-580 GQFLAEALRKP
+580 GQFLAEASRRP
-591 WFANT
+591 WFGNT

-626 SPGFIRPQRVE
+626 SPGFIQPRRVE

-642 IDLMPTVFSLLHFSY
+642 IDLMPTIFSLLHFSY
-657 DSKFYGQNIL
+657 DSKFYGRDIL
-667 DSVYNQRA
+667 APDYNQRA
-675 FMATYQDLGYYSND
+675 FMATYQDLGYYSDD

-699 VQQFD
+699 IRQFD
-704 VNETEPFRHSETVKE
+704 VRETGPWSHTETPKE
-719 TPADNLVK
+719 TPADSLVR
-727 EAQAFYQSVN
+727 EAQAFYQTVN
-737 LQPVAKE
+737 LKPW

>member
-1 MDRNGLRNYDKTRKV
+1 MDRNCLRNYDKTRKV

-31 VALGFITRIILLFV
+31 VALGFITRILLLFT

-53 AAEWAKIFLL
+53 ALEWLKIFLL
-63 GFINDIAFSL
+63 GFVNDVAFSL

-80 LLQATLNDA
+80 VVQATLNDA
-89 KYKKPLCAIIGTV
+89 KYKKPLCYIIGAA
-102 LLAFAVYSFL
+102 LLAFAVYSLL
-112 PSNIFIEYGSVVP
+112 PSNIFTEYGSVVP
-125 AIARIL
+125 TIARLL
-131 SLLLLGCFCLRLFL
+131 SLLLLGAFCLRLFI
-145 PGIRKG
+145 PNIRKS

-163 YVFLMIVN
+163 YIFLMIVN
-171 VISEC
+171 AISEC
-176 IFWNEFGVRYNF
+176 VFWNEFGVRYNF

-203 IMESYPIIPMFL
+203 IMESYPIVPMFL
-215 GVLLVAVL
+215 GVFLVAVL
-223 VSWRMFRRRDFSEA
+223 ICWRLFRRKDFSES
-237 GNGGAVSFLATFI
+237 GNGGAVPFLATFV
-250 IYAVLFTGSFIWL
+250 IYAVLFAGSFFWL

-270 QSGNN
+270 QSSNN

-307 DDEASAIKLAL
+307 EDEAQGLKLAL
-318 CNQVASKVG
+318 CGQVPVREEA
-327 EQSRTTATGG
+327 
-337 EMVTESL
+337 
-344 QVTSTGSVTDPS
+344 GSAVRQADQPADAA
-356 LVTEP
+356 VRM
-361 VEVTTANNNGVQII
+361 I
-375 RDSIPAIKKNIVVIA
+375 RDSVPPVRKNIVMIT

-395 ADFLTAYGN
+395 ADFLAAYGN
-404 EDGLTPNLDTL
+404 EDGITPNLDTL
-415 IGKSL
+415 IEKSL

-441 CLPPS
+441 CIPPS
-446 AGESIIK
+446 AGESLIK
-453 RPGNEGLFSTGTVL
+453 RPDNAGLFSTGTVL
-467 RANGYTTTFI
+467 RENGYTTSFI

-485 NMRTY
+485 NMRAY

-495 FEIIDKSSYPKED
+495 FEIIDKYCYPKED
-508 ITFANIWGTCD
+508 ITFSNIWGTCD
-519 EDSYRVALKEFDRKA
+519 EDSYRVALKEFDKKA

-580 GQFLAEALRKP
+580 GQFLAEASHRP
-591 WFANT
+591 WFGNT
-596 VFVIVAD
+596 VFIVVAD

-626 SPGFIRPQRVE
+626 SPGFIQPRRVE

-642 IDLMPTVFSLLHFSY
+642 IDLMPTIFSLLHFSY
-657 DSKFYGQNIL
+657 DSKFYGRDIL
-667 DSVYNQRA
+667 APDYNQRA
-675 FMATYQDLGYYSND
+675 FMATYQDLGYYSDD

-699 VQQFD
+699 IRQFD
-704 VNETEPFRHSETVKE
+704 VRETGPWSHTETPKE
-719 TPADNLVK
+719 TPADSLVR
-727 EAQAFYQSVN
+727 EAQAFYQTVN
-737 LQPVAKE
+737 LKPW

>member
-1 MDRNGLRNYDKTRKV
+1 MDRNCLRNYDKTRKV

-31 VALGFITRIILLFV
+31 VALGFITRILLLFT

-53 AAEWAKIFLL
+53 ALEWLKIFLL
-63 GFINDIAFSL
+63 GFVNDVAFSL

-80 LLQATLNDA
+80 VVQATLNDA
-89 KYKKPLCAIIGTV
+89 KYKKPLCYIIGAA
-102 LLAFAVYSFL
+102 LLAFAVYSLL
-112 PSNIFIEYGSVVP
+112 PSNIFTEYGSVVP
-125 AIARIL
+125 TIARLL
-131 SLLLLGCFCLRLFL
+131 SLLLLGAFCLRLFI
-145 PGIRKG
+145 PNIRNG

-163 YVFLMIVN
+163 YIFLMIVN
-171 VISEC
+171 AISEC
-176 IFWNEFGVRYNF
+176 VFWNEFGVRYNF

-203 IMESYPIIPMFL
+203 IMESYPIVPMFL
-215 GVLLVAVL
+215 GVFLVAVL
-223 VSWRMFRRRDFSEA
+223 ICWRLFRRKDFSES
-237 GNGGAVSFLATFI
+237 GNGGAVPFLATFV
-250 IYAVLFTGSFIWL
+250 IYAVLFAGSFFWL
-263 RFSYRNL
+263 RYSYRNL
-270 QSGNN
+270 QSANN

-307 DDEASAIKLAL
+307 EDEAQGLKLAL
-318 CNQVASKVG
+318 CGQVPAR
-327 EQSRTTATGG
+327 EEA
-337 EMVTESL
+337 
-344 QVTSTGSVTDPS
+344 GSAVRQADQPADAA
-356 LVTEP
+356 VRM
-361 VEVTTANNNGVQII
+361 I
-375 RDSIPAIKKNIVVIA
+375 RDSVPPVRKNIVMIT

-395 ADFLTAYGN
+395 ADFLAAYGN
-404 EDGLTPNLDTL
+404 EDGITPNLDTL
-415 IGKSL
+415 IEKSL

-441 CLPPS
+441 CIPPS
-446 AGESIIK
+446 AGESLIK
-453 RPGNEGLFSTGTVL
+453 RPDNAGLFSTGTVL
-467 RANGYTTTFI
+467 RENGYTTSFI

-485 NMRTY
+485 NMRAY

-495 FEIIDKSSYPKED
+495 FEIIDKYCYPKED
-508 ITFANIWGTCD
+508 ITFSNIWGTCD
-519 EDSYRVALKEFDRKA
+519 EDSYRVALKEFDKKA

-580 GQFLAEALRKP
+580 GQFLAEASRKP
-591 WFANT
+591 WFSNT

-626 SPGFIRPQRVE
+626 SPGFIQPRRVE

-642 IDLMPTVFSLLHFSY
+642 IDLMPTIFSLLHFSY
-657 DSKFYGQNIL
+657 DSKFYGRDIL
-667 DSVYNQRA
+667 APDYNQRA
-675 FMATYQDLGYYSND
+675 FMATYQDLGYYSDD

-699 VQQFD
+699 IRQFD
-704 VNETEPFRHSETVKE
+704 VRETGPWSHTETPKE
-719 TPADNLVK
+719 TSADSLVR
-727 EAQAFYQSVN
+727 EAQAFYQTVN
-737 LQPVAKE
+737 LKPW